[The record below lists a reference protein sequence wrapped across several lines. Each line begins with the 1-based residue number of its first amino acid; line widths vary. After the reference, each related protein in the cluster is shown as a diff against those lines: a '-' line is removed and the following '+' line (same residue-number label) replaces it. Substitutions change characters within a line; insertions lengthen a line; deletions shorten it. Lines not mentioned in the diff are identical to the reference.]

1 MSRKENLSKAK
12 EIYENVMK
20 EISSDKN
27 KWKEFLEFS
36 SKFYKYSFT
45 ENLLMF
51 GQDKDITMCAT
62 LEEWNSIGRWIKP
75 HSTSLKILRD
85 TDNDML
91 LDYVFDV
98 KDTYARRDI
107 PNAYTDQKLQIF
119 KWKATEQEAIQ
130 ILKDYLHYEDVEK
143 LENIVEQYIAK
154 ELDNSELLLNLSDE
168 EEMQV
173 LKPEF
178 LEILAKSTTYQVASR
193 CGIKISDTN
202 ELFTDYEA
210 MANPIAINILGNCV
224 SHCSSE
230 LLKIIEYKI
239 KQIKKEELKYGT
251 RQIWN
256 NNQEKSKRIV
266 PNEVQRTNNTSNIDG
281 EIRGEGTRNFETERD
296 NRETSEGTKSS
307 TKNERVYSDGEI
319 QSNDRE
325 SSRGTITANA
335 GGENLKEN
343 QGVEQETTPFS
354 MPKKEVSEELITKI
368 LSEGGNTQGSLDNI
382 KNILSDDTLTIKE
395 QIPLIKNEYA
405 NSGAGVPQKYSWMGK
420 PKGLE
425 ITDFTTSATIVLT
438 WADVVKRTKN
448 ILGLTNEQLG
458 FETLFNLSYQQND
471 IVEREDN
478 SKYDFINDLIG
489 KKIFLEDR
497 EYQVSKLKL
506 DTKEI
511 ELYDQSIK
519 GWYPVLRVM
528 NLDEFVLE
536 YTNSNAE
543 KQAEDETIEN
553 RINYKIDS
561 NEPETR
567 NLVKRTN
574 YNINAIKL
582 LKKIEKENRLATA
595 EEQTQLAKYTGWGGL
610 SKVFSDENE
619 NWEEQ
624 QNELKDI
631 LTEEEF
637 ENAKG
642 STLNAFYTTPTI
654 INNMYLGL
662 LRLGFKGGNILEP
675 SARNRKFYR
684 KSTKRIS

>member
-1 MSRKENLSKAK
+1 MGRKENLNKAK
-12 EIYENVMK
+12 EIYENIMQ

-51 GQDKDITMCAT
+51 GQNKDVTMCAT

-85 TDNDML
+85 TDNDVQ

-119 KWKATEQEAIQ
+119 KWKATEQEVVQ
-130 ILKDYLHYEDVEK
+130 ILKNYLNYEDVET
-143 LENIVEQYIAK
+143 LENIVIKYIAT

-178 LEILAKSTTYQVASR
+178 LEILAKSTTYQVANR
-193 CGIKISDTN
+193 CGIKLSDTKD
-202 ELFTDYEA
+202 LFTDYEA

-224 SHCSSE
+224 SHFSSE

-256 NNQEKSKRIV
+256 NNQEESKRTIS
-266 PNEVQRTNNTSNIDG
+266 NEVQRTNDTNNIDG
-281 EIRGEGTRNFETERD
+281 EIRGERTRNFETERD
-296 NRETSEGTKSS
+296 NRATSERTKSS
-307 TKNERVYSDGEI
+307 TKNERVYSDGKI
-319 QSNDRE
+319 QSDDRE
-325 SSRGTITANA
+325 SSRGIITANA
-335 GGENLKEN
+335 GGENLKDNE
-343 QGVEQETTPFS
+343 GVEQKTTPFS
-354 MPKKEVSEELITKI
+354 MPINTVPEELITKI
-368 LSEGGNTQGSLDNI
+368 LSNGGNTEGSLDNI
-382 KNILSDDTLTIKE
+382 KNILSDDTLDIKE
-395 QIPLIKNEYA
+395 QIPLIKNEYN
-405 NSGAGVPQKYSWMGK
+405 NSGEGVPKEYSWIGK

-425 ITDFTTSATIVLT
+425 ITDLKTNATVVLT
-438 WADVVKRTKN
+438 WADVVKRTKS
-448 ILGLTNEQLG
+448 ILGLSNEQLG
-458 FETLFNLSYQQND
+458 FETLFNLSYKQND
-471 IVEREDN
+471 IVEKEDN
-478 SKYDFINDLIG
+478 SKYDFVKDLIG

-497 EYQVSKLKL
+497 EYQVSKLNIES
-506 DTKEI
+506 KEI

-519 GWYPVLRVM
+519 GWYPIFRSM
-528 NLDEFVLE
+528 NLDEFVLQ

-543 KQAEDETIEN
+543 KQVEDEVIEN
-553 RINYKIDS
+553 KINYKVDS
-561 NEPETR
+561 NEPEKR
-567 NLVKRTN
+567 NLVQRAN
-574 YNINAIKL
+574 DNINAIKL
-582 LKKIEKENRLATA
+582 LNQIESENRLATA
-595 EEQTQLAKYTGWGGL
+595 EEQQELAKFTGWGGL
-610 SKVFSDENE
+610 SKVFSNNKE
-619 NWEEQ
+619 WEEQ
-624 QNELKDI
+624 QSELKAL

-637 ENAKG
+637 EDAKG
-642 STLNAFYTTPTI
+642 STLNAFYTNSMI

-662 LRLGFKGGNILEP
+662 LRLGFRGGNILEP
-675 SARNRKFYR
+675 SARNR
-684 KSTKRIS
+684 

>member
-1 MSRKENLSKAK
+1 MGRKENLNKAK
-12 EIYENVMK
+12 EIYENIMQ

-51 GQDKDITMCAT
+51 GQDKDVTMCAT

-85 TDNDML
+85 TDNDVQ

-119 KWKATEQEAIQ
+119 KWKATEQEVIQ
-130 ILKDYLHYEDVEK
+130 ILKNYLNYEDVET
-143 LENIVEQYIAK
+143 LENIVIKYIAT

-178 LEILAKSTTYQVASR
+178 LEILAKSTTYQVANR
-193 CGIKISDTN
+193 CGIKLSDTKD
-202 ELFTDYEA
+202 LFTDYEA

-224 SHCSSE
+224 SHFSSE

-256 NNQEKSKRIV
+256 NNQEESKRTIS
-266 PNEVQRTNNTSNIDG
+266 NEVQRTNDTSNIDG
-281 EIRGEGTRNFETERD
+281 EIRGERTRNFETERD
-296 NRETSEGTKSS
+296 NRATSERTKSS
-307 TKNERVYSDGEI
+307 TKNERVYSDGKI
-319 QSNDRE
+319 QSDDRK
-325 SSRGTITANA
+325 SSRGIITANA
-335 GGENLKEN
+335 GGENLKDNE
-343 QGVEQETTPFS
+343 GVEQKTTPFS
-354 MPKKEVSEELITKI
+354 MPINTVPEELITKI
-368 LSEGGNTQGSLDNI
+368 LSNGGNTEGSLDNI
-382 KNILSDDTLTIKE
+382 KNILSDDTLDIKE
-395 QIPLIKNEYA
+395 QIPLIKNEYN
-405 NSGAGVPQKYSWMGK
+405 NSGEGVPKEYSWIGK

-425 ITDFTTSATIVLT
+425 ITDLKTNATVVLT
-438 WADVVKRTKN
+438 WADVVKRTKS

-458 FETLFNLSYQQND
+458 FETLFNLAYKQDD
-471 IVEREDN
+471 IVEKEDN
-478 SKYDFINDLIG
+478 SKYDFVKDLIG

-497 EYQVSKLKL
+497 EYQVSKLNIES
-506 DTKEI
+506 KEI

-519 GWYPVLRVM
+519 GWYPIFRSM
-528 NLDEFVLE
+528 NLDEFVLQ

-543 KQAEDETIEN
+543 KQVEDEVIEN
-553 RINYKIDS
+553 KINYKVDS
-561 NEPETR
+561 NEPEKR
-567 NLVKRTN
+567 NLVQRAN
-574 YNINAIKL
+574 DNINAIKL
-582 LKKIEKENRLATA
+582 LNQIESENRLATA
-595 EEQTQLAKYTGWGGL
+595 EEQQELAKFTGWGGL
-610 SKVFSDENE
+610 SKVFSNNKE
-619 NWEEQ
+619 WEEQ
-624 QNELKDI
+624 QSELKAL

-637 ENAKG
+637 EDAKG
-642 STLNAFYTTPTI
+642 STLNAFYTNSMI

-662 LRLGFKGGNILEP
+662 LRLGFRGGNILEP
-675 SARNRKFYR
+675 SARNR
-684 KSTKRIS
+684 

>member
-1 MSRKENLSKAK
+1 MGRKENLNKAK
-12 EIYENVMK
+12 EIYENIMQ

-51 GQDKDITMCAT
+51 GQNKDVTMCAT

-85 TDNDML
+85 TDNDVQ

-119 KWKATEQEAIQ
+119 KWKATEQEVIQ
-130 ILKDYLHYEDVEK
+130 ILKNYLNYEDVET
-143 LENIVEQYIAK
+143 LENIVIKYIAT

-178 LEILAKSTTYQVASR
+178 LEILAKSTTYQVANR
-193 CGIKISDTN
+193 CGIKLSDTKD
-202 ELFTDYEA
+202 LFTDYEA

-256 NNQEKSKRIV
+256 NNQEESKRTIS
-266 PNEVQRTNNTSNIDG
+266 NEVQRTNDTNNIDG
-281 EIRGEGTRNFETERD
+281 EIRGERTRNFETERD
-296 NRETSEGTKSS
+296 NRATSERTKSS
-307 TKNERVYSDGEI
+307 TKDERVYSDGKI
-319 QSNDRE
+319 QSDDRK
-325 SSRGTITANA
+325 SSRGIITANA
-335 GGENLKEN
+335 GGENLKDNE
-343 QGVEQETTPFS
+343 GVEQKTTPFS
-354 MPKKEVSEELITKI
+354 MPINTVPEELITKI
-368 LSEGGNTQGSLDNI
+368 LSNGGNTEGSLDNI
-382 KNILSDDTLTIKE
+382 KNILSDDTLDIKE
-395 QIPLIKNEYA
+395 QIPLIKNEYN
-405 NSGAGVPQKYSWMGK
+405 NSGEGVPKEYSWIGK

-425 ITDFTTSATIVLT
+425 ITDLKTNATVVLT
-438 WADVVKRTKN
+438 WADVVKRTKS
-448 ILGLTNEQLG
+448 ILGLSNEQLG
-458 FETLFNLSYQQND
+458 FETLFNLSYKQND
-471 IVEREDN
+471 IVEKEDN
-478 SKYDFINDLIG
+478 SKYDFVKDLIG

-497 EYQVSKLKL
+497 EYQVSKLNIES
-506 DTKEI
+506 KEI

-519 GWYPVLRVM
+519 GWYPIFRSM
-528 NLDEFVLE
+528 NLDEFVLQ

-543 KQAEDETIEN
+543 KQIEDEVIEN
-553 RINYKIDS
+553 KINYKVDS
-561 NEPETR
+561 NEPEKR
-567 NLVKRTN
+567 NLVQRAN
-574 YNINAIKL
+574 DNINAIKL
-582 LKKIEKENRLATA
+582 LNQIESENRLATA
-595 EEQTQLAKYTGWGGL
+595 EEQQELAKFTGWGGL
-610 SKVFSDENE
+610 SKVFSNNKE
-619 NWEEQ
+619 WEEQ
-624 QNELKDI
+624 QSELKAL

-637 ENAKG
+637 EDAKG
-642 STLNAFYTTPTI
+642 STLNAFYTNSMI

-662 LRLGFKGGNILEP
+662 LRLGFRGGNILEP
-675 SARNRKFYR
+675 SARNR
-684 KSTKRIS
+684 

>member
-1 MSRKENLSKAK
+1 MGRKENLNKAK
-12 EIYENVMK
+12 EIYENIMQ

-51 GQDKDITMCAT
+51 GQNKDVTMCAT

-85 TDNDML
+85 TDNDVQ

-119 KWKATEQEAIQ
+119 KWKATEQEVVQ
-130 ILKDYLHYEDVEK
+130 ILKNYLNYEDVET
-143 LENIVEQYIAK
+143 LENIVIKYIAT

-178 LEILAKSTTYQVASR
+178 LEILAKSTTYQVANR
-193 CGIKISDTN
+193 CGIKLSDTKD
-202 ELFTDYEA
+202 LFTDYEA

-224 SHCSSE
+224 SHFSSE

-256 NNQEKSKRIV
+256 NNQEESKRTIS
-266 PNEVQRTNNTSNIDG
+266 NEVQRTNDTSNIDG
-281 EIRGEGTRNFETERD
+281 EIRGERTRNFETERD
-296 NRETSEGTKSS
+296 NRATSERTKSS
-307 TKNERVYSDGEI
+307 TKDERVYSDGKI
-319 QSNDRE
+319 QSDDRK
-325 SSRGTITANA
+325 SSRGIITANP
-335 GGENLKEN
+335 GGENLKDNE
-343 QGVEQETTPFS
+343 GVEQKTTPFS
-354 MPKKEVSEELITKI
+354 MPINTVPEELITKI
-368 LSEGGNTQGSLDNI
+368 LSNGGNTEGSLDNI
-382 KNILSDDTLTIKE
+382 KNILSDDTLDIKE
-395 QIPLIKNEYA
+395 QIPLIKNEYN
-405 NSGAGVPQKYSWMGK
+405 NSGEGVPKEYSWIGK

-425 ITDFTTSATIVLT
+425 ITDLKTNATVVLT
-438 WADVVKRTKN
+438 WADVVKRTKS
-448 ILGLTNEQLG
+448 ILGLSNEQLG
-458 FETLFNLSYQQND
+458 FETLFNLSYKQND
-471 IVEREDN
+471 IVEKEDN
-478 SKYDFINDLIG
+478 SKYDFVKDLIG

-497 EYQVSKLKL
+497 EYQVSKLNIES
-506 DTKEI
+506 KEI

-519 GWYPVLRVM
+519 GWYPIFRSM
-528 NLDEFVLE
+528 NLDEFVLQ

-543 KQAEDETIEN
+543 KQVEDEVIEN
-553 RINYKIDS
+553 KINYKVDS
-561 NEPETR
+561 NEPEKR
-567 NLVKRTN
+567 NLVQRAN
-574 YNINAIKL
+574 DNINAIKL
-582 LKKIEKENRLATA
+582 LNQIESENRLATA
-595 EEQTQLAKYTGWGGL
+595 EEQQELAKFTGWGGL
-610 SKVFSDENE
+610 SKVFSNNKE
-619 NWEEQ
+619 WEEQ
-624 QNELKDI
+624 QSELKAL

-637 ENAKG
+637 EDAKG
-642 STLNAFYTTPTI
+642 STLNAFYTNSMI

-662 LRLGFKGGNILEP
+662 LRLGFRGGNILEP
-675 SARNRKFYR
+675 SARNR
-684 KSTKRIS
+684 

>member
-1 MSRKENLSKAK
+1 MGRKENLNKAK
-12 EIYENVMK
+12 EIYENIMQ

-51 GQDKDITMCAT
+51 GQDKDVTMCAT

-85 TDNDML
+85 TDNDVQ

-119 KWKATEQEAIQ
+119 KWKATEQEVIQ
-130 ILKDYLHYEDVEK
+130 ILKNYLNYEDVET
-143 LENIVEQYIAK
+143 LENIVIKYIAT

-178 LEILAKSTTYQVASR
+178 LEILAKSTTYQVANR
-193 CGIKISDTN
+193 CGIKLSDTKD
-202 ELFTDYEA
+202 LFTDYEA

-256 NNQEKSKRIV
+256 NNQEESKRTIS
-266 PNEVQRTNNTSNIDG
+266 NEVQRTNDTSNIDG
-281 EIRGEGTRNFETERD
+281 EIRGERTRNFETERD
-296 NRETSEGTKSS
+296 NRATSERTKSS
-307 TKNERVYSDGEI
+307 TKDERVYSDGKI
-319 QSNDRE
+319 QSDDRK
-325 SSRGTITANA
+325 SSRGIITANA
-335 GGENLKEN
+335 GGENLKDNE
-343 QGVEQETTPFS
+343 GVEQKTTPFS
-354 MPKKEVSEELITKI
+354 MPINTVPEELITKI
-368 LSEGGNTQGSLDNI
+368 LSNGGNTEGSLDNI
-382 KNILSDDTLTIKE
+382 KNILSDDTLDIKE
-395 QIPLIKNEYA
+395 QIPLIKNEYN
-405 NSGAGVPQKYSWMGK
+405 NSGEGVPKEYSWIGK

-425 ITDFTTSATIVLT
+425 ITDLKTNATVVLT
-438 WADVVKRTKN
+438 WADVVKRTKS

-458 FETLFNLSYQQND
+458 FETLFNLSYKQND
-471 IVEREDN
+471 IVEKEDN
-478 SKYDFINDLIG
+478 SKYDFVKDLIG

-497 EYQVSKLKL
+497 EYQVSKLNIES
-506 DTKEI
+506 KEI

-519 GWYPVLRVM
+519 GWYPIFRSM
-528 NLDEFVLE
+528 NLDEFVLQ

-543 KQAEDETIEN
+543 KQVEDEVIEN
-553 RINYKIDS
+553 KINYKVDS
-561 NEPETR
+561 NEPEKR
-567 NLVKRTN
+567 NLVQRAN
-574 YNINAIKL
+574 DNINAIKL
-582 LKKIEKENRLATA
+582 LNQIESENRLATA
-595 EEQTQLAKYTGWGGL
+595 EEQQELAKFTGWGGL
-610 SKVFSDENE
+610 SKVFSNNKE
-619 NWEEQ
+619 WEEQ
-624 QNELKDI
+624 QSELKAL

-637 ENAKG
+637 EDAKG
-642 STLNAFYTTPTI
+642 STLNAFYTNSMI

-662 LRLGFKGGNILEP
+662 LRLGFRGGNILEP
-675 SARNRKFYR
+675 SARNR
-684 KSTKRIS
+684 

>member
-1 MSRKENLSKAK
+1 MGRKENLNKAK
-12 EIYENVMK
+12 EIYENIMQ

-51 GQDKDITMCAT
+51 GQNKDVTMCAT

-75 HSTSLKILRD
+75 HSTSLKILKD
-85 TDNDML
+85 TDNDVQ

-119 KWKATEQEAIQ
+119 KWKATEQEVIQ
-130 ILKDYLHYEDVEK
+130 ILKNYLNYEDVET
-143 LENIVEQYIAK
+143 LENIVIKYIAT

-178 LEILAKSTTYQVASR
+178 LEILAKSTTYQVANR
-193 CGIKISDTN
+193 CGIKLSDTKD
-202 ELFTDYEA
+202 LFTDYEA

-224 SHCSSE
+224 SHFSSE

-256 NNQEKSKRIV
+256 NNQEESKRTIS
-266 PNEVQRTNNTSNIDG
+266 NEVQRTNDTNNIDG
-281 EIRGEGTRNFETERD
+281 EIRGERTRNFETERD
-296 NRETSEGTKSS
+296 NRATSERTKSS
-307 TKNERVYSDGEI
+307 TKNERVYSNGKI
-319 QSNDRE
+319 QSDDRK
-325 SSRGTITANA
+325 SSRGIITANA
-335 GGENLKEN
+335 GGENLKDNE
-343 QGVEQETTPFS
+343 GVEQKTTPFS
-354 MPKKEVSEELITKI
+354 MPINTVPEELITKI
-368 LSEGGNTQGSLDNI
+368 LSNGGNTEGSLDNI
-382 KNILSDDTLTIKE
+382 KNILSDDTLDIKE
-395 QIPLIKNEYA
+395 QIPLIKNEYN
-405 NSGAGVPQKYSWMGK
+405 NSGEGVPKEYSWIGK

-425 ITDFTTSATIVLT
+425 ITDLKTNATVVLT
-438 WADVVKRTKN
+438 WADVVKRTKS

-458 FETLFNLSYQQND
+458 FETLFNLAYKQND
-471 IVEREDN
+471 IVEKEDN
-478 SKYDFINDLIG
+478 SKYDFVKDLIG

-497 EYQVSKLKL
+497 EYQVSKLNL
-506 DTKEI
+506 ESKEI

-519 GWYPVLRVM
+519 GWYPIFRSM
-528 NLDEFVLE
+528 NLDEFVLQ

-543 KQAEDETIEN
+543 KQIEDEVIEN
-553 RINYKIDS
+553 KINYKVDS
-561 NEPETR
+561 NEPEKR
-567 NLVKRTN
+567 NLVQRAN
-574 YNINAIKL
+574 DNINAIKL
-582 LKKIEKENRLATA
+582 LNQIESENRLATA
-595 EEQTQLAKYTGWGGL
+595 EEQQELAKFTGWGGL
-610 SKVFSDENE
+610 SKVFSNNKE
-619 NWEEQ
+619 WEEQ
-624 QNELKDI
+624 QSELKVL

-637 ENAKG
+637 EDAKG
-642 STLNAFYTTPTI
+642 STLNAFYTNSMI

-662 LRLGFKGGNILEP
+662 LRLGFRGGNILEP
-675 SARNRKFYR
+675 SARNR
-684 KSTKRIS
+684 

>member
-1 MSRKENLSKAK
+1 MGRKENLNKAK
-12 EIYENVMK
+12 EIYENIMQ

-51 GQDKDITMCAT
+51 GQNKDVTMCAT

-85 TDNDML
+85 TDNDVQ

-119 KWKATEQEAIQ
+119 KWKETEQEVVQ
-130 ILKDYLHYEDVEK
+130 ILKNYLNYEDVET
-143 LENIVEQYIAK
+143 LENIVIKYIAT

-178 LEILAKSTTYQVASR
+178 LEILAKSTTYQVANR
-193 CGIKISDTN
+193 CGIKLSDTKD
-202 ELFTDYEA
+202 LFTDYEA

-224 SHCSSE
+224 SHFSSE

-256 NNQEKSKRIV
+256 NNQEESKRTIS
-266 PNEVQRTNNTSNIDG
+266 NEVQRTNDTSNIDG
-281 EIRGEGTRNFETERD
+281 EIRGERTRNFETERD
-296 NRETSEGTKSS
+296 NRATSERTKSS
-307 TKNERVYSDGEI
+307 TKDERVYSDGKI
-319 QSNDRE
+319 QSDDRK
-325 SSRGTITANA
+325 SSRGIITANA
-335 GGENLKEN
+335 GGENLKDNE
-343 QGVEQETTPFS
+343 GVEQKTTPFS
-354 MPKKEVSEELITKI
+354 MPINTVPEELITKI
-368 LSEGGNTQGSLDNI
+368 LSNGGNTEGSLDNI
-382 KNILSDDTLTIKE
+382 KNILSDDTLDIKE
-395 QIPLIKNEYA
+395 QIPLIKNEYN
-405 NSGAGVPQKYSWMGK
+405 NSGEGVPKEYSWIGK

-425 ITDFTTSATIVLT
+425 ITDLKTNATVVLT
-438 WADVVKRTKN
+438 WADVVKRTKS
-448 ILGLTNEQLG
+448 ILGLSNEQLG
-458 FETLFNLSYQQND
+458 FETLFNLSYKQND
-471 IVEREDN
+471 IVEKEDN
-478 SKYDFINDLIG
+478 SKYDFVKDLIG

-497 EYQVSKLKL
+497 EYQVSKLNIES
-506 DTKEI
+506 KEI

-519 GWYPVLRVM
+519 GWYPIFRSM
-528 NLDEFVLE
+528 NLDEFVLQ

-543 KQAEDETIEN
+543 KQIEDEVIEN
-553 RINYKIDS
+553 KINYKVDS
-561 NEPETR
+561 NEPEKR
-567 NLVKRTN
+567 NLVQRTN
-574 YNINAIKL
+574 DNINAIKL
-582 LKKIEKENRLATA
+582 LNQIESENRLATA
-595 EEQTQLAKYTGWGGL
+595 EEQQELAKFTGWGGL
-610 SKVFSDENE
+610 SKVFSNNKE
-619 NWEEQ
+619 WEEQ
-624 QNELKDI
+624 QSELKAL

-637 ENAKG
+637 EDAKG
-642 STLNAFYTTPTI
+642 STLNAFYTNSMI

-662 LRLGFKGGNILEP
+662 LRLGFRGGNILEP
-675 SARNRKFYR
+675 SARNR
-684 KSTKRIS
+684 

>member
-1 MSRKENLSKAK
+1 MGRKENLNKAK
-12 EIYENVMK
+12 EIYENIMQ

-51 GQDKDITMCAT
+51 GQDKDVTMCAT

-85 TDNDML
+85 TDNDVQ

-119 KWKATEQEAIQ
+119 KWKATEQEVIQ
-130 ILKDYLHYEDVEK
+130 ILKNYLNYEDVET
-143 LENIVEQYIAK
+143 LENIVIKYIAT

-178 LEILAKSTTYQVASR
+178 LEILAKSTTYQVANR
-193 CGIKISDTN
+193 CGIKLSDTKD
-202 ELFTDYEA
+202 LFTDYEA

-256 NNQEKSKRIV
+256 NNQEESKRTIS
-266 PNEVQRTNNTSNIDG
+266 NEVQRTNDTSNIDG
-281 EIRGEGTRNFETERD
+281 EIRGERTRNFETERD
-296 NRETSEGTKSS
+296 NRATSERTKSS
-307 TKNERVYSDGEI
+307 TKNERVYSDGKI
-319 QSNDRE
+319 QSDDRK
-325 SSRGTITANA
+325 SSRGIITANA
-335 GGENLKEN
+335 GGENLKDNE
-343 QGVEQETTPFS
+343 GVEQKTTPFS
-354 MPKKEVSEELITKI
+354 MPINTVPEELITKI
-368 LSEGGNTQGSLDNI
+368 LSNGGNTEGSLDNI
-382 KNILSDDTLTIKE
+382 KNILSDDTLDIKE
-395 QIPLIKNEYA
+395 QIPLIKNEYN
-405 NSGAGVPQKYSWMGK
+405 NSGEGVPKEYSWIGK

-425 ITDFTTSATIVLT
+425 ITDLKTNATVVLT
-438 WADVVKRTKN
+438 WADVVKRTKS
-448 ILGLTNEQLG
+448 ILGLSNEQLG
-458 FETLFNLSYQQND
+458 FETLFNLSYKQND
-471 IVEREDN
+471 IVEKEDN
-478 SKYDFINDLIG
+478 SKYDFVKDLIG

-497 EYQVSKLKL
+497 EYQVSKLNIES
-506 DTKEI
+506 KEI

-519 GWYPVLRVM
+519 GWYPIFRSM
-528 NLDEFVLE
+528 NLDEFVLQ

-543 KQAEDETIEN
+543 KQIEDEVIEN
-553 RINYKIDS
+553 KINYKVDS
-561 NEPETR
+561 NEPEKR
-567 NLVKRTN
+567 NLVQRAN
-574 YNINAIKL
+574 DNINAIKL
-582 LKKIEKENRLATA
+582 LNQIESENRLATA
-595 EEQTQLAKYTGWGGL
+595 EEQQELAKFTGWGGL
-610 SKVFSDENE
+610 SKVFSNNKE
-619 NWEEQ
+619 WEEQ
-624 QNELKDI
+624 QSELKAL

-637 ENAKG
+637 EDAKG
-642 STLNAFYTTPTI
+642 STLNAFYTNSMI

-662 LRLGFKGGNILEP
+662 LRLGFRGGNILEP
-675 SARNRKFYR
+675 SARNR
-684 KSTKRIS
+684 

>member
-1 MSRKENLSKAK
+1 MGRKENLNKAK
-12 EIYENVMK
+12 EIYENIMQ

-51 GQDKDITMCAT
+51 GQNKDVTMCAT

-85 TDNDML
+85 TDNDVQ

-119 KWKATEQEAIQ
+119 KWKATEQEVVQ
-130 ILKDYLHYEDVEK
+130 ILKNYLNYEDVET
-143 LENIVEQYIAK
+143 LENIVIKYIAT

-178 LEILAKSTTYQVASR
+178 LEILAKSTTYQVANR
-193 CGIKISDTN
+193 CGIKLSDTKD
-202 ELFTDYEA
+202 LFTDYEA

-224 SHCSSE
+224 SHFSSE

-256 NNQEKSKRIV
+256 NNQEESKRTIS
-266 PNEVQRTNNTSNIDG
+266 NEVQRTNDTSNIDG
-281 EIRGEGTRNFETERD
+281 EIRGERTRNFETERD
-296 NRETSEGTKSS
+296 NRATSERTKSS
-307 TKNERVYSDGEI
+307 TKDERVYSDGKI
-319 QSNDRE
+319 QSDDRK
-325 SSRGTITANA
+325 SSRGIITANA
-335 GGENLKEN
+335 GGENLKDNE
-343 QGVEQETTPFS
+343 GVEQKTTPFS
-354 MPKKEVSEELITKI
+354 MPINTVPEELITKI
-368 LSEGGNTQGSLDNI
+368 LSNGGNTEGSLDNI
-382 KNILSDDTLTIKE
+382 KNILSDDTLDIKE
-395 QIPLIKNEYA
+395 QIPLIKNEYN
-405 NSGAGVPQKYSWMGK
+405 NSGEGVPKEYSWIGK

-425 ITDFTTSATIVLT
+425 ITDLKTNATVVLT
-438 WADVVKRTKN
+438 WADVVKRTKS
-448 ILGLTNEQLG
+448 ILGLSNEQLG
-458 FETLFNLSYQQND
+458 FETLFNLSYKQND
-471 IVEREDN
+471 IVEKEDN
-478 SKYDFINDLIG
+478 LKYDFVKDLIG

-497 EYQVSKLKL
+497 EYQVSKLNIES
-506 DTKEI
+506 KEI

-519 GWYPVLRVM
+519 GWYPIFRSM
-528 NLDEFVLE
+528 NLDEFVLQ

-543 KQAEDETIEN
+543 KQIEDEVIEN
-553 RINYKIDS
+553 KINYKVDS
-561 NEPETR
+561 NEPEKR
-567 NLVKRTN
+567 NLVQRAN
-574 YNINAIKL
+574 DNINAIKL
-582 LKKIEKENRLATA
+582 LNQIESENRLATA
-595 EEQTQLAKYTGWGGL
+595 EEQQELAKFTGWGGL
-610 SKVFSDENE
+610 SKVFSNNKE
-619 NWEEQ
+619 WEEQ
-624 QNELKDI
+624 QSELKAL

-637 ENAKG
+637 EDAKG
-642 STLNAFYTTPTI
+642 STLNAFYTNSMI

-662 LRLGFKGGNILEP
+662 LRLGFRGGNILEP
-675 SARNRKFYR
+675 SARNR
-684 KSTKRIS
+684 

>member
-1 MSRKENLSKAK
+1 MGRKENLNKAK
-12 EIYENVMK
+12 EIYENIMQ

-51 GQDKDITMCAT
+51 GQNKDVTMCAT

-85 TDNDML
+85 TDNDVQ

-119 KWKATEQEAIQ
+119 KWKATEQEVVQ
-130 ILKDYLHYEDVEK
+130 ILKNYLNYEDVET
-143 LENIVEQYIAK
+143 LENIVIKYIAT

-178 LEILAKSTTYQVASR
+178 LEILAKSTTYQVANR
-193 CGIKISDTN
+193 CGIKLSDTKD
-202 ELFTDYEA
+202 LFTDYEA

-224 SHCSSE
+224 SHFSSE

-256 NNQEKSKRIV
+256 NNQEESKRTIS
-266 PNEVQRTNNTSNIDG
+266 NEVQRTNDTNNIDG
-281 EIRGEGTRNFETERD
+281 EIRGERTRNFETERD
-296 NRETSEGTKSS
+296 NRATSERTKSS
-307 TKNERVYSDGEI
+307 TKNERVYSDGKI
-319 QSNDRE
+319 QSDDRE
-325 SSRGTITANA
+325 SSRGIITANA
-335 GGENLKEN
+335 GGENLKDNE
-343 QGVEQETTPFS
+343 GVEQKTTPFS
-354 MPKKEVSEELITKI
+354 MPINTVLEELITKI
-368 LSEGGNTQGSLDNI
+368 LSNGGNTEGSLDNI
-382 KNILSDDTLTIKE
+382 KNILSDDTLDIKE
-395 QIPLIKNEYA
+395 QIPLIKNEYN
-405 NSGAGVPQKYSWMGK
+405 NSGEGVPKEYSWIGK

-425 ITDFTTSATIVLT
+425 ITDLKTNATVVLT
-438 WADVVKRTKN
+438 WADVVKRTKS

-458 FETLFNLSYQQND
+458 FETLFNLAYKQDD
-471 IVEREDN
+471 IVEKEDN
-478 SKYDFINDLIG
+478 SKYDFVKDLIG

-497 EYQVSKLKL
+497 EYQVSKLDL
-506 DTKEI
+506 ESKEI

-519 GWYPVLRVM
+519 GWYPIFRSM
-528 NLDEFVLE
+528 NLDEFVLQ

-543 KQAEDETIEN
+543 KQVEDEVIEN
-553 RINYKIDS
+553 KINYKVDS
-561 NEPETR
+561 NEPEKR
-567 NLVKRTN
+567 NLVQRAN
-574 YNINAIKL
+574 DNINAIKL
-582 LKKIEKENRLATA
+582 LNQIESENRLATA
-595 EEQTQLAKYTGWGGL
+595 EEQQELAKFTGWGGL
-610 SKVFSDENE
+610 SKVFSNNKE
-619 NWEEQ
+619 WEEQ
-624 QNELKDI
+624 QSELKEL

-637 ENAKG
+637 EDAKG
-642 STLNAFYTTPTI
+642 STLNAFYTNSMI

-662 LRLGFKGGNILEP
+662 LRLGFRGGNILEP
-675 SARNRKFYR
+675 SARNR
-684 KSTKRIS
+684 

>member
-1 MSRKENLSKAK
+1 MGRKENLNKAK
-12 EIYENVMK
+12 EIYENIMQ

-51 GQDKDITMCAT
+51 GQNKDVTMCAT

-85 TDNDML
+85 TDNDVQ

-119 KWKATEQEAIQ
+119 KWKATEQEVIQ
-130 ILKDYLHYEDVEK
+130 ILKNYLNYEDVET
-143 LENIVEQYIAK
+143 LENIVIKYIAT

-178 LEILAKSTTYQVASR
+178 LEILAKSTTYQVANR
-193 CGIKISDTN
+193 CGIKLSDTKD
-202 ELFTDYEA
+202 LFTDYEA

-256 NNQEKSKRIV
+256 NNQEESKRTIS
-266 PNEVQRTNNTSNIDG
+266 NEVQRTNDTSNIDG
-281 EIRGEGTRNFETERD
+281 EIRGERTRNFETERD
-296 NRETSEGTKSS
+296 NRATSERTKSS
-307 TKNERVYSDGEI
+307 TKNERVYSDGKI
-319 QSNDRE
+319 QSDDRE
-325 SSRGTITANA
+325 SSRGIITANA
-335 GGENLKEN
+335 GGENLKDNE
-343 QGVEQETTPFS
+343 GVEQKTTPFS
-354 MPKKEVSEELITKI
+354 MPINTVPEELITKI
-368 LSEGGNTQGSLDNI
+368 LSNGGNTEGSLDNI
-382 KNILSDDTLTIKE
+382 KNILSDDTLDIKE
-395 QIPLIKNEYA
+395 QIPLIKNEYN
-405 NSGAGVPQKYSWMGK
+405 NSGEGVPKEYSWIGK

-425 ITDFTTSATIVLT
+425 ITDLKTNATVVLT
-438 WADVVKRTKN
+438 WADVVKRTKS

-458 FETLFNLSYQQND
+458 FETLFNLAYKQDD
-471 IVEREDN
+471 IVEKEDN
-478 SKYDFINDLIG
+478 SKYDFVKDLIG

-497 EYQVSKLKL
+497 EYQVSKLDL
-506 DTKEI
+506 ESKEI

-519 GWYPVLRVM
+519 GWYPIFRSM
-528 NLDEFVLE
+528 NLDEFVLQ

-543 KQAEDETIEN
+543 KQVEDEVIEN
-553 RINYKIDS
+553 KINYKVDS
-561 NEPETR
+561 NEPEKR
-567 NLVKRTN
+567 NLVQRAN
-574 YNINAIKL
+574 DNINAIKL
-582 LKKIEKENRLATA
+582 LNQIESENRLATA
-595 EEQTQLAKYTGWGGL
+595 EEQQELAKFTGWGGL
-610 SKVFSDENE
+610 SKVFSNNKE
-619 NWEEQ
+619 WEEQ
-624 QNELKDI
+624 QSELKAL

-637 ENAKG
+637 EDAKG
-642 STLNAFYTTPTI
+642 STLNAFYTNSMI

-662 LRLGFKGGNILEP
+662 LRLGFRGGNILEP
-675 SARNRKFYR
+675 SARNR
-684 KSTKRIS
+684 

>member
-1 MSRKENLSKAK
+1 MGRKENLNKAK
-12 EIYENVMK
+12 EIYENIMQ

-51 GQDKDITMCAT
+51 GQDKDVTMCAT

-85 TDNDML
+85 TDNDVQ

-107 PNAYTDQKLQIF
+107 PNAYTDQKLLIF
-119 KWKATEQEAIQ
+119 KWKATEQEVVQ
-130 ILKDYLHYEDVEK
+130 ILKNYLNYEDVET
-143 LENIVEQYIAK
+143 LENIVIKYIAT

-178 LEILAKSTTYQVASR
+178 LEILAKSTTYQVANR
-193 CGIKISDTN
+193 CGIKLSDTKD
-202 ELFTDYEA
+202 LFTDYEA

-224 SHCSSE
+224 SHFSSE

-256 NNQEKSKRIV
+256 NNQEESKRTIS
-266 PNEVQRTNNTSNIDG
+266 NEVQRTNDTSNIDG
-281 EIRGEGTRNFETERD
+281 EIRGERTRNFETERD
-296 NRETSEGTKSS
+296 NRATSERTKSS
-307 TKNERVYSDGEI
+307 TKDERVYSDGKI
-319 QSNDRE
+319 QSDDRK
-325 SSRGTITANA
+325 SSRGIITANA
-335 GGENLKEN
+335 GGENLKDNE
-343 QGVEQETTPFS
+343 GVEQKTTPFS
-354 MPKKEVSEELITKI
+354 MPINTVPEELITKI
-368 LSEGGNTQGSLDNI
+368 LSNGGNTEGSLDNI
-382 KNILSDDTLTIKE
+382 KNILSDDTLDIKE
-395 QIPLIKNEYA
+395 QIPLIKNEYN
-405 NSGAGVPQKYSWMGK
+405 NSGEGVPKEYSWIGK

-425 ITDFTTSATIVLT
+425 ITDLKTNATVVLT
-438 WADVVKRTKN
+438 WADVVKRTKS

-458 FETLFNLSYQQND
+458 FETLFNLSYKQND
-471 IVEREDN
+471 IVEKEDN
-478 SKYDFINDLIG
+478 SKYDFVKDLIG

-497 EYQVSKLKL
+497 EYQVSKLNIES
-506 DTKEI
+506 KEI

-519 GWYPVLRVM
+519 GWYPIFRSM
-528 NLDEFVLE
+528 NLDEFVLQ

-543 KQAEDETIEN
+543 KQIEDEVIEN
-553 RINYKIDS
+553 KINYKVDS
-561 NEPETR
+561 NEPEKR
-567 NLVKRTN
+567 NLVQRAN
-574 YNINAIKL
+574 DNINAIKL
-582 LKKIEKENRLATA
+582 LNQIESENRLATA
-595 EEQTQLAKYTGWGGL
+595 EEQQELAKFTGWGGL
-610 SKVFSDENE
+610 SKVFSNNKE
-619 NWEEQ
+619 WEEQ
-624 QNELKDI
+624 QSELKAL

-637 ENAKG
+637 EDAKG
-642 STLNAFYTTPTI
+642 STLNAFYTNSMI

-662 LRLGFKGGNILEP
+662 LRLGFRGGNILEP
-675 SARNRKFYR
+675 SARNR
-684 KSTKRIS
+684 

>member
-1 MSRKENLSKAK
+1 MGRKENLNKAK
-12 EIYENVMK
+12 EIYENIMQ

-51 GQDKDITMCAT
+51 GQNKDVTMCAT

-85 TDNDML
+85 TDNDVQ

-119 KWKATEQEAIQ
+119 KWKATEQEVIQ
-130 ILKDYLHYEDVEK
+130 ILKNYLNYEDVET
-143 LENIVEQYIAK
+143 LENIVIKYIAT

-178 LEILAKSTTYQVASR
+178 LEILAKSTTYQVANR
-193 CGIKISDTN
+193 CGIKLSDTKD
-202 ELFTDYEA
+202 LFTDYEA

-256 NNQEKSKRIV
+256 NNQEESKRTIS
-266 PNEVQRTNNTSNIDG
+266 NEVQRTNDTNNIDG
-281 EIRGEGTRNFETERD
+281 EIRGERTRNFETERD
-296 NRETSEGTKSS
+296 NRATSERTKSS
-307 TKNERVYSDGEI
+307 TKNERVYSDGKI
-319 QSNDRE
+319 QSDDRE
-325 SSRGTITANA
+325 SSRGIITANA
-335 GGENLKEN
+335 GGENLKDNE
-343 QGVEQETTPFS
+343 GVEQKTTPFS
-354 MPKKEVSEELITKI
+354 MPINTVPEELITKI
-368 LSEGGNTQGSLDNI
+368 LSNGGNTEGSLDNI
-382 KNILSDDTLTIKE
+382 KNILSDDTLDIKE
-395 QIPLIKNEYA
+395 QIPLIKNEYN
-405 NSGAGVPQKYSWMGK
+405 NSGEGVPKEYSWIGK

-425 ITDFTTSATIVLT
+425 ITDLKTNATVVLT
-438 WADVVKRTKN
+438 WADVVKRTKS

-458 FETLFNLSYQQND
+458 FETLFNLAYKQDD
-471 IVEREDN
+471 IVEKEDN
-478 SKYDFINDLIG
+478 SKYDFVKDLIG

-497 EYQVSKLKL
+497 EYQVSKLDL
-506 DTKEI
+506 ESKEI

-519 GWYPVLRVM
+519 GWYPIFRSM
-528 NLDEFVLE
+528 NLDEFVLQ

-543 KQAEDETIEN
+543 KQVEDEVIEN
-553 RINYKIDS
+553 KINYKVDS
-561 NEPETR
+561 NEPEKR
-567 NLVKRTN
+567 NLVQRAN
-574 YNINAIKL
+574 DNINAIKL
-582 LKKIEKENRLATA
+582 LNQIESENRLATA
-595 EEQTQLAKYTGWGGL
+595 EEQQELAKFTGWGGL
-610 SKVFSDENE
+610 SKVFSNNKE
-619 NWEEQ
+619 WEEQ
-624 QNELKDI
+624 QSELKAL

-637 ENAKG
+637 EDAKG
-642 STLNAFYTTPTI
+642 STLNAFYTNSMI

-662 LRLGFKGGNILEP
+662 LRLGFRGGNILEP
-675 SARNRKFYR
+675 SARNR
-684 KSTKRIS
+684 

>member
-1 MSRKENLSKAK
+1 MGRKENLNKAK
-12 EIYENVMK
+12 EIYENIMQ

-36 SKFYKYSFT
+36 SKFCKYSFT

-51 GQDKDITMCAT
+51 GQDKDVTMCAT

-85 TDNDML
+85 TDNDVQ

-119 KWKATEQEAIQ
+119 KWKATEQEVIQ
-130 ILKDYLHYEDVEK
+130 ILKNYLNYEDVET
-143 LENIVEQYIAK
+143 LENIVIKYIAT

-178 LEILAKSTTYQVASR
+178 LEILAKSTTYQVANR
-193 CGIKISDTN
+193 CGIKLSDTKD
-202 ELFTDYEA
+202 LFTDYEA

-256 NNQEKSKRIV
+256 NNQEESKRTIS
-266 PNEVQRTNNTSNIDG
+266 NEVQRTNDTNNIDG
-281 EIRGEGTRNFETERD
+281 EIRGERTRNFETERD
-296 NRETSEGTKSS
+296 NRATSERTKSS
-307 TKNERVYSDGEI
+307 TKNERVYSDGKI
-319 QSNDRE
+319 QSDDRE
-325 SSRGTITANA
+325 SSRGIITANA
-335 GGENLKEN
+335 GGENLKDNE
-343 QGVEQETTPFS
+343 GVEQKATPLS
-354 MPKKEVSEELITKI
+354 MPINTVSEELITKI
-368 LSEGGNTQGSLDNI
+368 LSNGGNTEGSLDNI
-382 KNILSDDTLTIKE
+382 KNILSDDTLDIKE
-395 QIPLIKNEYA
+395 QIPLIKNEYN
-405 NSGAGVPQKYSWMGK
+405 NSGEGVPKEYSWIGK

-425 ITDFTTSATIVLT
+425 ITDLKTNATVVLT
-438 WADVVKRTKN
+438 WADVVKRTKS

-458 FETLFNLSYQQND
+458 FETLFNLAYKQDD
-471 IVEREDN
+471 IVEKEDN
-478 SKYDFINDLIG
+478 SKYDFVKDLIG

-497 EYQVSKLKL
+497 EYQVSKLDL
-506 DTKEI
+506 ESKEI

-519 GWYPVLRVM
+519 GWYPIFRSM
-528 NLDEFVLE
+528 NLDEFVLQ

-543 KQAEDETIEN
+543 KQVEDEVIEN
-553 RINYKIDS
+553 KINYKVDS
-561 NEPETR
+561 NEPEKR
-567 NLVKRTN
+567 NLVQRAN
-574 YNINAIKL
+574 DNINAIKL
-582 LKKIEKENRLATA
+582 LNQIESENRLATA
-595 EEQTQLAKYTGWGGL
+595 EEQQELAKFTGWGGL
-610 SKVFSDENE
+610 SKVFSNNKE
-619 NWEEQ
+619 WEEQ
-624 QNELKDI
+624 QSELKAL

-637 ENAKG
+637 EDAKG
-642 STLNAFYTTPTI
+642 STLNAFYTNSMI

-662 LRLGFKGGNILEP
+662 LRLGFRGGNILEP
-675 SARNRKFYR
+675 SARNR
-684 KSTKRIS
+684 

>member
-1 MSRKENLSKAK
+1 MGRKENLNKAK
-12 EIYENVMK
+12 EIYENIMQ

-51 GQDKDITMCAT
+51 GQNKDVTMCAT

-85 TDNDML
+85 TDNDVQ

-119 KWKATEQEAIQ
+119 KWKATEQEVIQ
-130 ILKDYLHYEDVEK
+130 ILKNYLNYEDVET
-143 LENIVEQYIAK
+143 LENIVIKYIAT

-178 LEILAKSTTYQVASR
+178 LEILAKSTTYQVANR
-193 CGIKISDTN
+193 CGIKLSDTKD
-202 ELFTDYEA
+202 LFTDYEA

-224 SHCSSE
+224 SHFSSE

-256 NNQEKSKRIV
+256 NNQEESKRTIS
-266 PNEVQRTNNTSNIDG
+266 NEVQRTNDTNNIDG
-281 EIRGEGTRNFETERD
+281 EIRGERTRNFETERD
-296 NRETSEGTKSS
+296 NRATSERTKSS
-307 TKNERVYSDGEI
+307 TKNERVYSDGKI
-319 QSNDRE
+319 QSDDRE
-325 SSRGTITANA
+325 SSRGIITANA
-335 GGENLKEN
+335 GGENLKDNE
-343 QGVEQETTPFS
+343 GVEQKTTPFS
-354 MPKKEVSEELITKI
+354 MPINTVPEELITKI
-368 LSEGGNTQGSLDNI
+368 LSNGGNTEGSLDNI
-382 KNILSDDTLTIKE
+382 KNILSDDTLDIKE
-395 QIPLIKNEYA
+395 QIPLIKNEYN
-405 NSGAGVPQKYSWMGK
+405 NSGEGVPKEYSWIGK

-425 ITDFTTSATIVLT
+425 ITDLKTNATVVLT
-438 WADVVKRTKN
+438 WADVVKRTKS
-448 ILGLTNEQLG
+448 ILGLSNEQLG
-458 FETLFNLSYQQND
+458 FETLFNLAYKQND
-471 IVEREDN
+471 IVEKEDN
-478 SKYDFINDLIG
+478 SKYDFVKDLIG

-497 EYQVSKLKL
+497 EYQVSKLNL
-506 DTKEI
+506 ESKEI

-519 GWYPVLRVM
+519 GWYPIFRSM
-528 NLDEFVLE
+528 NLDEFVLQ

-543 KQAEDETIEN
+543 KQIEDEVIEN
-553 RINYKIDS
+553 KINYKVDS
-561 NEPETR
+561 NEPEKR
-567 NLVKRTN
+567 NLVQRAN
-574 YNINAIKL
+574 DNINAIKL
-582 LKKIEKENRLATA
+582 LNQIESENRLATA
-595 EEQTQLAKYTGWGGL
+595 EEQQELAKFTGWGGL
-610 SKVFSDENE
+610 SKVFSNNKE
-619 NWEEQ
+619 WEEQ
-624 QNELKDI
+624 QSELKAL

-637 ENAKG
+637 EDAKG
-642 STLNAFYTTPTI
+642 STLNAFYTNSMI

-662 LRLGFKGGNILEP
+662 LRLGFRGGNILEP
-675 SARNRKFYR
+675 SARNR
-684 KSTKRIS
+684 

>member
-1 MSRKENLSKAK
+1 MGRKENLNKAK
-12 EIYENVMK
+12 EIYENIMQ

-51 GQDKDITMCAT
+51 GQNKDVTMCAT

-85 TDNDML
+85 TDNDVQ

-119 KWKATEQEAIQ
+119 KWKATEQEVVQ
-130 ILKDYLHYEDVEK
+130 ILKNYLNYEDVET
-143 LENIVEQYIAK
+143 LENIVIKYIAT

-178 LEILAKSTTYQVASR
+178 LEILAKSTTYQVANR
-193 CGIKISDTN
+193 CGIKLSDTKD
-202 ELFTDYEA
+202 LFTDYEA

-224 SHCSSE
+224 SHFSSE

-256 NNQEKSKRIV
+256 NNQEESKRTIS
-266 PNEVQRTNNTSNIDG
+266 NEVQRTNDTNNIDG
-281 EIRGEGTRNFETERD
+281 EIRGERTRNFETERD
-296 NRETSEGTKSS
+296 NRATSERTKSS
-307 TKNERVYSDGEI
+307 TKDERVYSDGKI
-319 QSNDRE
+319 QSDDRK
-325 SSRGTITANA
+325 SSRGIITANA
-335 GGENLKEN
+335 GGENLKDNE
-343 QGVEQETTPFS
+343 GVEQKTTPFS
-354 MPKKEVSEELITKI
+354 MPINTVPEELITKI
-368 LSEGGNTQGSLDNI
+368 LSNGGNTEGSLDNI
-382 KNILSDDTLTIKE
+382 KNILSDDTLDIKE
-395 QIPLIKNEYA
+395 QIPLIKNEYN
-405 NSGAGVPQKYSWMGK
+405 NSGEGVPKEYSWIGK

-425 ITDFTTSATIVLT
+425 ITDLKTNATVVLT
-438 WADVVKRTKN
+438 WADVVKRTKS
-448 ILGLTNEQLG
+448 ILGLSNEQLG
-458 FETLFNLSYQQND
+458 FETLFNLSYKQND
-471 IVEREDN
+471 IVEKEDN
-478 SKYDFINDLIG
+478 SKYDFVKDLIG

-497 EYQVSKLKL
+497 EYQVSKLNIES
-506 DTKEI
+506 KEI

-519 GWYPVLRVM
+519 GWYPIFRSM
-528 NLDEFVLE
+528 NLDEFVLQ

-543 KQAEDETIEN
+543 KQIEDEVIEN
-553 RINYKIDS
+553 KINYKVDS
-561 NEPETR
+561 NEPEKR
-567 NLVKRTN
+567 NLVQRAN
-574 YNINAIKL
+574 DNINAIKL
-582 LKKIEKENRLATA
+582 LNQIESENRLATA
-595 EEQTQLAKYTGWGGL
+595 EEQQELAKFTGWGGL
-610 SKVFSDENE
+610 SKVFSNNKE
-619 NWEEQ
+619 WEEQ
-624 QNELKDI
+624 QSELKAL

-637 ENAKG
+637 EDAKG
-642 STLNAFYTTPTI
+642 STLNAFYTNSMI

-662 LRLGFKGGNILEP
+662 LRLGFRGGNILEP
-675 SARNRKFYR
+675 SARNR
-684 KSTKRIS
+684 

>member
-1 MSRKENLSKAK
+1 MGRKENLNKAK
-12 EIYENVMK
+12 EIYENIMQ

-51 GQDKDITMCAT
+51 GQDKDVTMCAT

-85 TDNDML
+85 TDNDVQ

-119 KWKATEQEAIQ
+119 KWKATEQEVIQ
-130 ILKDYLHYEDVEK
+130 ILKNYLNYEDVET
-143 LENIVEQYIAK
+143 LENIVIKYIAT

-178 LEILAKSTTYQVASR
+178 LEILAKSTTYQVANR
-193 CGIKISDTN
+193 CGIKLSDTKD
-202 ELFTDYEA
+202 LFTDYEA

-256 NNQEKSKRIV
+256 NNQEESKRTIS
-266 PNEVQRTNNTSNIDG
+266 NEVQRTNDTNNIDG
-281 EIRGEGTRNFETERD
+281 EIRGERTRNFETERD
-296 NRETSEGTKSS
+296 NRATSERTKSS
-307 TKNERVYSDGEI
+307 TKNERVYSDGKI
-319 QSNDRE
+319 QSDDRE
-325 SSRGTITANA
+325 SSRGIITANA
-335 GGENLKEN
+335 GGENLKDNE
-343 QGVEQETTPFS
+343 GVEQKTTPFS
-354 MPKKEVSEELITKI
+354 MPINTVPEELITKI
-368 LSEGGNTQGSLDNI
+368 LSNGGNTEGSLDNI
-382 KNILSDDTLTIKE
+382 KNILSDDTLDIKE
-395 QIPLIKNEYA
+395 QIPLIKNEYN
-405 NSGAGVPQKYSWMGK
+405 NSGEGVPKEYSWIGK

-425 ITDFTTSATIVLT
+425 ITDLKTNATVVLT
-438 WADVVKRTKN
+438 WADVVKRTKS

-458 FETLFNLSYQQND
+458 FETLFNLSYKQND
-471 IVEREDN
+471 IVEKEDN
-478 SKYDFINDLIG
+478 SKYDFVKDLIG

-497 EYQVSKLKL
+497 EYQVSKLNIES
-506 DTKEI
+506 KEI

-519 GWYPVLRVM
+519 GWYPIFRSM
-528 NLDEFVLE
+528 NLDEFVLQ

-543 KQAEDETIEN
+543 KQVEDEVIEN
-553 RINYKIDS
+553 KINYKVDS
-561 NEPETR
+561 NEPEKR
-567 NLVKRTN
+567 NLVQRAN
-574 YNINAIKL
+574 DNINAIKL
-582 LKKIEKENRLATA
+582 LNQIESENRLATA
-595 EEQTQLAKYTGWGGL
+595 EEQQELAKFTGWGGL
-610 SKVFSDENE
+610 SKVFSNNKE
-619 NWEEQ
+619 WEEQ
-624 QNELKDI
+624 QSELKAL

-637 ENAKG
+637 EDAKG
-642 STLNAFYTTPTI
+642 STLNAFYTNSMI

-662 LRLGFKGGNILEP
+662 LRLGFRGGNILEP
-675 SARNRKFYR
+675 SARNR
-684 KSTKRIS
+684 

>member
-1 MSRKENLSKAK
+1 MGRKENLNKAK
-12 EIYENVMK
+12 EIYENIMQ

-51 GQDKDITMCAT
+51 GQDKDVTMCAT

-85 TDNDML
+85 TDNDVQ

-119 KWKATEQEAIQ
+119 KWKATEQEVIQ
-130 ILKDYLHYEDVEK
+130 ILKNYLNYEDVET
-143 LENIVEQYIAK
+143 LENIVIKYIAT

-178 LEILAKSTTYQVASR
+178 LEILAKSTTYQVANR
-193 CGIKISDTN
+193 CGIKLSDTKD
-202 ELFTDYEA
+202 LFTDYEA

-256 NNQEKSKRIV
+256 NNQEESKRTIS
-266 PNEVQRTNNTSNIDG
+266 NEVQRTNDTNNIDG
-281 EIRGEGTRNFETERD
+281 EIRGERTRNFETERD
-296 NRETSEGTKSS
+296 NRATSERTKSS
-307 TKNERVYSDGEI
+307 TKNERVYSDGKI
-319 QSNDRE
+319 QSDDRE
-325 SSRGTITANA
+325 SSRGIITANA
-335 GGENLKEN
+335 GGENLKDNE
-343 QGVEQETTPFS
+343 GVEQKTTPFS
-354 MPKKEVSEELITKI
+354 MPINTVPEELITKI
-368 LSEGGNTQGSLDNI
+368 LSNGGNTEGSLDNI
-382 KNILSDDTLTIKE
+382 KNILSDDTLDIKE
-395 QIPLIKNEYA
+395 QIPLIKNEYN
-405 NSGAGVPQKYSWMGK
+405 NSGEGVPKEYSWIGK

-425 ITDFTTSATIVLT
+425 ITDLKTNATVVLT
-438 WADVVKRTKN
+438 WADVVKRTKS

-458 FETLFNLSYQQND
+458 FETLFNLAYKQDD
-471 IVEREDN
+471 IVEKEDN
-478 SKYDFINDLIG
+478 SKYDFVKDLIG

-497 EYQVSKLKL
+497 EYQVSKLDL
-506 DTKEI
+506 ESKEI

-519 GWYPVLRVM
+519 GWYPIFRSM
-528 NLDEFVLE
+528 NLDEFVLQ

-543 KQAEDETIEN
+543 KQVEDEVIEN
-553 RINYKIDS
+553 KINYKVDS
-561 NEPETR
+561 NEPEKR
-567 NLVKRTN
+567 NLVQRAN
-574 YNINAIKL
+574 DNINAIKL
-582 LKKIEKENRLATA
+582 LNQIESENRLATA
-595 EEQTQLAKYTGWGGL
+595 EEQQELAKFTGWGGL
-610 SKVFSDENE
+610 SKVFSNNKE
-619 NWEEQ
+619 WEEQ
-624 QNELKDI
+624 QSELKAL

-637 ENAKG
+637 EDAKG
-642 STLNAFYTTPTI
+642 STLNAFYTNSMI

-662 LRLGFKGGNILEP
+662 LRLGFRGGNILEP
-675 SARNRKFYR
+675 SARNR
-684 KSTKRIS
+684 

>member
-1 MSRKENLSKAK
+1 MGRKENLNKAK
-12 EIYENVMK
+12 EIYENIMQ

-51 GQDKDITMCAT
+51 GQDKDVTMCAT

-85 TDNDML
+85 TDNDVQ

-119 KWKATEQEAIQ
+119 KWKATEQEVIQ
-130 ILKDYLHYEDVEK
+130 ILKNYLNYEDVET
-143 LENIVEQYIAK
+143 LENIVIKYIAT

-178 LEILAKSTTYQVASR
+178 LEILAKSTTYQVANR
-193 CGIKISDTN
+193 CGIKLSDTKD
-202 ELFTDYEA
+202 LFTDYEA

-224 SHCSSE
+224 SHFSSE

-256 NNQEKSKRIV
+256 NNQEESKRTIS
-266 PNEVQRTNNTSNIDG
+266 NEVQRTNDTSNIDG
-281 EIRGEGTRNFETERD
+281 EIRGERTRNFETERD
-296 NRETSEGTKSS
+296 NRATSERTKSS
-307 TKNERVYSDGEI
+307 TKDERVYSDGKI
-319 QSNDRE
+319 QSDDRK
-325 SSRGTITANA
+325 SSRGIITANA
-335 GGENLKEN
+335 GGENLKDNE
-343 QGVEQETTPFS
+343 GVEQKTTPFS
-354 MPKKEVSEELITKI
+354 MPINTVPEELITKI
-368 LSEGGNTQGSLDNI
+368 LSNGGNTEGSLDNI
-382 KNILSDDTLTIKE
+382 KNILSDDTLDIKE
-395 QIPLIKNEYA
+395 QIPLIKNEYN
-405 NSGAGVPQKYSWMGK
+405 NSGEGVPKEYSWIGK

-425 ITDFTTSATIVLT
+425 ITDLKTNATVVLT
-438 WADVVKRTKN
+438 WADVVKRTKS

-458 FETLFNLSYQQND
+458 FETLFNLAYKQND
-471 IVEREDN
+471 IVEKEDN
-478 SKYDFINDLIG
+478 SKYDFVKDLIG

-497 EYQVSKLKL
+497 EYQVSKLDL
-506 DTKEI
+506 ESKEI

-519 GWYPVLRVM
+519 GWYPIFRSM
-528 NLDEFVLE
+528 NLDEFVLQ

-543 KQAEDETIEN
+543 KQIEDEVIEN
-553 RINYKIDS
+553 KINYKVDS
-561 NEPETR
+561 NEPEKR
-567 NLVKRTN
+567 NLVQRAN
-574 YNINAIKL
+574 DNINAIKL
-582 LKKIEKENRLATA
+582 LNQIESENRLATA
-595 EEQTQLAKYTGWGGL
+595 EEQQELAKFTGWGGL
-610 SKVFSDENE
+610 SKVFSNNKE
-619 NWEEQ
+619 WEEQ
-624 QNELKDI
+624 QSELKAL

-637 ENAKG
+637 EDAKG
-642 STLNAFYTTPTI
+642 STLNAFYTNSMI

-662 LRLGFKGGNILEP
+662 LRLGFRGGNILEP
-675 SARNRKFYR
+675 SARNR
-684 KSTKRIS
+684 

>member
-1 MSRKENLSKAK
+1 MGRKENLNKAK
-12 EIYENVMK
+12 EIYENIMQ

-51 GQDKDITMCAT
+51 GQDKDVTMCAT

-85 TDNDML
+85 TDNDVQ

-119 KWKATEQEAIQ
+119 KWKATEQEVIQ
-130 ILKDYLHYEDVEK
+130 ILKNYLNYEDVET
-143 LENIVEQYIAK
+143 LENIVIKYIAT

-178 LEILAKSTTYQVASR
+178 LEILAKSTTYQVANR
-193 CGIKISDTN
+193 CGIKLSDTKD
-202 ELFTDYEA
+202 LFTDYEA

-256 NNQEKSKRIV
+256 NNQEESKRTIS
-266 PNEVQRTNNTSNIDG
+266 NEVQRTNDTSNIDG
-281 EIRGEGTRNFETERD
+281 EIRGERTRNFETERD
-296 NRETSEGTKSS
+296 NRATSERTKSS
-307 TKNERVYSDGEI
+307 TKDERVYSDGKI
-319 QSNDRE
+319 QSDDRK
-325 SSRGTITANA
+325 SSRGIITANA
-335 GGENLKEN
+335 GGENLKDNE
-343 QGVEQETTPFS
+343 GVEQKTTPFS
-354 MPKKEVSEELITKI
+354 MPINTVPEELITKI
-368 LSEGGNTQGSLDNI
+368 LSNGGNTEGSLDNI
-382 KNILSDDTLTIKE
+382 KNILSDDTLDIKE
-395 QIPLIKNEYA
+395 QIPLIKNEYN
-405 NSGAGVPQKYSWMGK
+405 NSGEGVPKEYSWIGK

-425 ITDFTTSATIVLT
+425 ITDLKTNATVVLT
-438 WADVVKRTKN
+438 WADVVKRTKS
-448 ILGLTNEQLG
+448 ILGLSNEQLG
-458 FETLFNLSYQQND
+458 FETLFNLSYKQND
-471 IVEREDN
+471 IVEKEDN
-478 SKYDFINDLIG
+478 SKYDFVKDLIG

-497 EYQVSKLKL
+497 EYQVSKLDL
-506 DTKEI
+506 ESKEI

-519 GWYPVLRVM
+519 GWYPIFRSM
-528 NLDEFVLE
+528 NLDEFVLQ

-543 KQAEDETIEN
+543 KQVEDEVIGN
-553 RINYKIDS
+553 KINYKVDS
-561 NEPETR
+561 NEPEKR
-567 NLVKRTN
+567 NLVQRAN
-574 YNINAIKL
+574 DNINAIKL
-582 LKKIEKENRLATA
+582 LNQIESENRLATA
-595 EEQTQLAKYTGWGGL
+595 EEQQELAKFTGWGGL
-610 SKVFSDENE
+610 SKVFSNNKE
-619 NWEEQ
+619 WEEQ
-624 QNELKDI
+624 QSELKAL

-637 ENAKG
+637 EDAKG
-642 STLNAFYTTPTI
+642 STLNAFYTNSMI

-662 LRLGFKGGNILEP
+662 LRLGFRGGNILEP
-675 SARNRKFYR
+675 SARNR
-684 KSTKRIS
+684 

>member
-1 MSRKENLSKAK
+1 MGRKENLNKAK
-12 EIYENVMK
+12 EIYENIIQ

-51 GQDKDITMCAT
+51 GQNKDVTMCAT

-85 TDNDML
+85 TDNDVQ

-119 KWKATEQEAIQ
+119 KWKATEQEVVQ
-130 ILKDYLHYEDVEK
+130 ILKNYLNYEDVET
-143 LENIVEQYIAK
+143 LENIVIKYIAT

-178 LEILAKSTTYQVASR
+178 LEILAKSTTYQVANR
-193 CGIKISDTN
+193 CGIKLSDTKD
-202 ELFTDYEA
+202 LFTDYEA

-224 SHCSSE
+224 SHFSSE

-256 NNQEKSKRIV
+256 NNQEESKRTIS
-266 PNEVQRTNNTSNIDG
+266 NEVQRTNDTSNIDG
-281 EIRGEGTRNFETERD
+281 EIRGERTRNFETERD
-296 NRETSEGTKSS
+296 NRATSERTKSS
-307 TKNERVYSDGEI
+307 TKDERVYSDGKI
-319 QSNDRE
+319 QSDDRK
-325 SSRGTITANA
+325 SSRGIITANA
-335 GGENLKEN
+335 GGENLKDNE
-343 QGVEQETTPFS
+343 GVEQKTTPFS
-354 MPKKEVSEELITKI
+354 MPINTVPEELITKI
-368 LSEGGNTQGSLDNI
+368 LSNGGNTEGSLDNI
-382 KNILSDDTLTIKE
+382 KNILSDDTLDIKE
-395 QIPLIKNEYA
+395 QIPLIKNEYN
-405 NSGAGVPQKYSWMGK
+405 NSGEGVPKEYSWIGK

-425 ITDFTTSATIVLT
+425 ITDLKTNATVVLT
-438 WADVVKRTKN
+438 WADVVKRTKS
-448 ILGLTNEQLG
+448 ILGLSNEQLG
-458 FETLFNLSYQQND
+458 FETLFNLSYKQND
-471 IVEREDN
+471 IVEKEDN
-478 SKYDFINDLIG
+478 SKYDFVKDLIG

-497 EYQVSKLKL
+497 EYQVSKLNIES
-506 DTKEI
+506 KEI

-519 GWYPVLRVM
+519 GWYPIFRSM
-528 NLDEFVLE
+528 NLDEFVLQ

-543 KQAEDETIEN
+543 KQIEDEVIEN
-553 RINYKIDS
+553 KINYKVDS
-561 NEPETR
+561 NEPEKR
-567 NLVKRTN
+567 NLVQRAN
-574 YNINAIKL
+574 DNINAIKL
-582 LKKIEKENRLATA
+582 LNQIESENRLATA
-595 EEQTQLAKYTGWGGL
+595 EEQQELAKFTGWGGL
-610 SKVFSDENE
+610 SKVFSNNKE
-619 NWEEQ
+619 WEEQ
-624 QNELKDI
+624 QSELKAL

-637 ENAKG
+637 EDAKG
-642 STLNAFYTTPTI
+642 STLNAFYTNSMI

-662 LRLGFKGGNILEP
+662 LRLGFRGGNILEP
-675 SARNRKFYR
+675 SARNR
-684 KSTKRIS
+684 

>member
-1 MSRKENLSKAK
+1 MGRKENLNKAK
-12 EIYENVMK
+12 EIYENIMQ

-51 GQDKDITMCAT
+51 GQDKDVTMCAT

-85 TDNDML
+85 TDNDVQ

-119 KWKATEQEAIQ
+119 KWKATEQEVVQ
-130 ILKDYLHYEDVEK
+130 ILKNYLNYEDVET
-143 LENIVEQYIAK
+143 LENIVIKYIAT

-178 LEILAKSTTYQVASR
+178 LEILAKSTTYQVANR
-193 CGIKISDTN
+193 CGIKLSDTKD
-202 ELFTDYEA
+202 LFTDYEA

-224 SHCSSE
+224 SHFSSE

-256 NNQEKSKRIV
+256 NNQEESKRTIS
-266 PNEVQRTNNTSNIDG
+266 NEVQRTNDTSNIDG
-281 EIRGEGTRNFETERD
+281 EIRGERTRNFETERD
-296 NRETSEGTKSS
+296 NRATSERTKSS
-307 TKNERVYSDGEI
+307 TKNERVYSDGKI
-319 QSNDRE
+319 QSDDRK
-325 SSRGTITANA
+325 SSRGIITANA
-335 GGENLKEN
+335 GGENLKDNE
-343 QGVEQETTPFS
+343 GVEQKTTPFS
-354 MPKKEVSEELITKI
+354 MPINTVPEELITKI
-368 LSEGGNTQGSLDNI
+368 LSNGGNTEGSLDNI
-382 KNILSDDTLTIKE
+382 KNILSDDTLDIKE
-395 QIPLIKNEYA
+395 QIPLIKNEYN
-405 NSGAGVPQKYSWMGK
+405 NSGEGVPKEYSWIGK

-425 ITDFTTSATIVLT
+425 ITDLKTNATVVLT
-438 WADVVKRTKN
+438 WADVVKRTKS

-458 FETLFNLSYQQND
+458 FETLFNLAYKQDD
-471 IVEREDN
+471 IVEKEDN
-478 SKYDFINDLIG
+478 SKYDFVKDLIG

-497 EYQVSKLKL
+497 EYQVSKLNIES
-506 DTKEI
+506 KEI

-519 GWYPVLRVM
+519 GWYPIFRSM
-528 NLDEFVLE
+528 NLDEFVLQ

-543 KQAEDETIEN
+543 KQVEDEVIEN
-553 RINYKIDS
+553 KINYKVDS
-561 NEPETR
+561 NEPEKR
-567 NLVKRTN
+567 NLVQRAN
-574 YNINAIKL
+574 DNINAIKL
-582 LKKIEKENRLATA
+582 LNQIESENRLATA
-595 EEQTQLAKYTGWGGL
+595 EEQQELAKFTGWGGL
-610 SKVFSDENE
+610 SKVFSNNKE
-619 NWEEQ
+619 WEEQ
-624 QNELKDI
+624 QSELKAL

-637 ENAKG
+637 EDAKG
-642 STLNAFYTTPTI
+642 STLNAFYTNSMI

-662 LRLGFKGGNILEP
+662 LRLGFRGGNILEP
-675 SARNRKFYR
+675 SARNR
-684 KSTKRIS
+684 

>member
-1 MSRKENLSKAK
+1 MGRKENLNKAK
-12 EIYENVMK
+12 EIYENIMQ

-51 GQDKDITMCAT
+51 GQNKDVTMCAT

-85 TDNDML
+85 TDNDVQ

-119 KWKATEQEAIQ
+119 KWKATEQEVVQ
-130 ILKDYLHYEDVEK
+130 ILKNYLNYEDVET
-143 LENIVEQYIAK
+143 LENIVIKYIAT

-178 LEILAKSTTYQVASR
+178 LEILAKSTTYQVANR
-193 CGIKISDTN
+193 CGIKLSDTKD
-202 ELFTDYEA
+202 LFTDYEA

-256 NNQEKSKRIV
+256 NNQEESKRTIS
-266 PNEVQRTNNTSNIDG
+266 NEVQRTNDTNNIDG
-281 EIRGEGTRNFETERD
+281 EIRGERTRNFETERD
-296 NRETSEGTKSS
+296 NRATSERTKSS
-307 TKNERVYSDGEI
+307 TKDERVYSDGKI
-319 QSNDRE
+319 QSDDRK
-325 SSRGTITANA
+325 SSRGIITANA
-335 GGENLKEN
+335 GGENLKDNE
-343 QGVEQETTPFS
+343 GVEQKTTPFS
-354 MPKKEVSEELITKI
+354 MPINTVPEELITKI
-368 LSEGGNTQGSLDNI
+368 LSNGGNTEGSLDNI
-382 KNILSDDTLTIKE
+382 KNILSDDTLDIKE
-395 QIPLIKNEYA
+395 QIPLIKNEYN
-405 NSGAGVPQKYSWMGK
+405 NSGEGVPKEYSWIGK

-425 ITDFTTSATIVLT
+425 ITDLKTNATVVLT
-438 WADVVKRTKN
+438 WADVVKRTKS

-458 FETLFNLSYQQND
+458 FETLFNLAYKQDD
-471 IVEREDN
+471 IVEKEDN
-478 SKYDFINDLIG
+478 SKYDFVKDLIG

-497 EYQVSKLKL
+497 EYQVSKLNIES
-506 DTKEI
+506 KEI

-519 GWYPVLRVM
+519 GWYPIFRSM
-528 NLDEFVLE
+528 NLDEFVLQ

-543 KQAEDETIEN
+543 KQIEDEVIEN
-553 RINYKIDS
+553 KINYKVDS
-561 NEPETR
+561 NEPEKR
-567 NLVKRTN
+567 NLVQRAN
-574 YNINAIKL
+574 DNINAIKL
-582 LKKIEKENRLATA
+582 LNQIESENRLATA
-595 EEQTQLAKYTGWGGL
+595 EEQQELAKFTGWGGL
-610 SKVFSDENE
+610 SKVFSNNKE
-619 NWEEQ
+619 WEEQ
-624 QNELKDI
+624 QSELKAL

-637 ENAKG
+637 EDAKG
-642 STLNAFYTTPTI
+642 STLNAFYTNSMI

-662 LRLGFKGGNILEP
+662 LRLGFRGGNILEP
-675 SARNRKFYR
+675 SARNR
-684 KSTKRIS
+684 

>member
-1 MSRKENLSKAK
+1 MGRKENLNKAK
-12 EIYENVMK
+12 EIYENIMQ

-51 GQDKDITMCAT
+51 GQNKDVTMCAT

-85 TDNDML
+85 TDNDVQ

-119 KWKATEQEAIQ
+119 KWKATEQEVVQ
-130 ILKDYLHYEDVEK
+130 ILKNYLNYEDVET
-143 LENIVEQYIAK
+143 LENIVIKYIAT

-178 LEILAKSTTYQVASR
+178 LEILAKSTTYQVANR
-193 CGIKISDTN
+193 YGIKLSDTKD
-202 ELFTDYEA
+202 LFTDYEA

-224 SHCSSE
+224 SHFSSE

-256 NNQEKSKRIV
+256 NNQEESKRTIS
-266 PNEVQRTNNTSNIDG
+266 NEVQRTNDTSNIDG
-281 EIRGEGTRNFETERD
+281 EIRGERTRNFETERD
-296 NRETSEGTKSS
+296 NRATSERTKSS
-307 TKNERVYSDGEI
+307 TKDERVYSDGKI
-319 QSNDRE
+319 QSDDRK
-325 SSRGTITANA
+325 SSRGIITANA
-335 GGENLKEN
+335 GGENLKDNE
-343 QGVEQETTPFS
+343 GVEQKTTPFS
-354 MPKKEVSEELITKI
+354 MPINTVPEELITKI
-368 LSEGGNTQGSLDNI
+368 LSNGGNTEGSLDNI
-382 KNILSDDTLTIKE
+382 KNILSDDTLDIKE
-395 QIPLIKNEYA
+395 QIPLIKNEYN
-405 NSGAGVPQKYSWMGK
+405 NSGEGVPKEYSWIGK

-425 ITDFTTSATIVLT
+425 ITDLKTNATVVLT
-438 WADVVKRTKN
+438 WADVVKRTKS
-448 ILGLTNEQLG
+448 ILGLSNEQLG
-458 FETLFNLSYQQND
+458 FETLFNLSYKQND
-471 IVEREDN
+471 IVEKEDN
-478 SKYDFINDLIG
+478 SKYDFVKDLIG

-497 EYQVSKLKL
+497 EYQVSKLNIES
-506 DTKEI
+506 KEI

-519 GWYPVLRVM
+519 GWYPIFRSM
-528 NLDEFVLE
+528 NLDEFVLQ

-543 KQAEDETIEN
+543 KQIEDEVIEN
-553 RINYKIDS
+553 KINYKVDS
-561 NEPETR
+561 NEPEKR
-567 NLVKRTN
+567 NLVQRAN
-574 YNINAIKL
+574 DNINAIKL
-582 LKKIEKENRLATA
+582 LNQIESENRLATA
-595 EEQTQLAKYTGWGGL
+595 EEQQELAKFTGWGGL
-610 SKVFSDENE
+610 SKVFSNNKE
-619 NWEEQ
+619 WEEQ
-624 QNELKDI
+624 QSELKAL

-637 ENAKG
+637 EDAKG
-642 STLNAFYTTPTI
+642 STLNAFYTNSMI

-662 LRLGFKGGNILEP
+662 LRLGFRGGNILEP
-675 SARNRKFYR
+675 SARNR
-684 KSTKRIS
+684 

>member
-1 MSRKENLSKAK
+1 MGRKENLNKAK
-12 EIYENVMK
+12 EIYENIMQ

-51 GQDKDITMCAT
+51 GQNKDVTMCAT

-85 TDNDML
+85 TDNDVQ

-119 KWKATEQEAIQ
+119 KWKATEQEVIQ
-130 ILKDYLHYEDVEK
+130 ILKNYLNYEDVET
-143 LENIVEQYIAK
+143 LENIVIKYIAT

-173 LKPEF
+173 LKQEF
-178 LEILAKSTTYQVASR
+178 LKILAKSTTYQVANR
-193 CGIKISDTN
+193 CGIKLSDTKD
-202 ELFTDYEA
+202 LFTDYEA

-224 SHCSSE
+224 SHFSSE

-256 NNQEKSKRIV
+256 NNQEESKRTIS
-266 PNEVQRTNNTSNIDG
+266 NEVQRTNDTNNIDG
-281 EIRGEGTRNFETERD
+281 EIRGERTRNFETERD
-296 NRETSEGTKSS
+296 NRATSERTKSS
-307 TKNERVYSDGEI
+307 TKNERVYSNGKI
-319 QSNDRE
+319 QSDDRK
-325 SSRGTITANA
+325 SSRGIITANA
-335 GGENLKEN
+335 GGENLKDNE
-343 QGVEQETTPFS
+343 GVEQKTTPFS
-354 MPKKEVSEELITKI
+354 MPINTVPEELITKI
-368 LSEGGNTQGSLDNI
+368 LSNGGNTEGSLDNI
-382 KNILSDDTLTIKE
+382 KNILSDDTLDIKE
-395 QIPLIKNEYA
+395 QIPLIKNEYN
-405 NSGAGVPQKYSWMGK
+405 NSGEGVPKEYSWIGK

-425 ITDFTTSATIVLT
+425 ITDLKTNATVVLT
-438 WADVVKRTKN
+438 WADVVKRTKS

-458 FETLFNLSYQQND
+458 FETLFNLAYKQND
-471 IVEREDN
+471 IVEKEDN
-478 SKYDFINDLIG
+478 SKYDFVKDLIG

-497 EYQVSKLKL
+497 EYQVSKLNL
-506 DTKEI
+506 ESKEI

-519 GWYPVLRVM
+519 GWYPIFRSM
-528 NLDEFVLE
+528 NLDEFVLQ

-543 KQAEDETIEN
+543 KQIEDEVIEN
-553 RINYKIDS
+553 KINYKVDS
-561 NEPETR
+561 NEPEKR
-567 NLVKRTN
+567 NLVQRTN
-574 YNINAIKL
+574 DNINAIKL
-582 LKKIEKENRLATA
+582 LNQIESENRLATA
-595 EEQTQLAKYTGWGGL
+595 EEQQELAKFTGWGGL
-610 SKVFSDENE
+610 SKVFSNNKE
-619 NWEEQ
+619 WEEQ
-624 QNELKDI
+624 QSELKAL

-637 ENAKG
+637 EDAKG
-642 STLNAFYTTPTI
+642 STLNAFYTNSMI

-662 LRLGFKGGNILEP
+662 LRLGFRGGNILEP
-675 SARNRKFYR
+675 SARNR
-684 KSTKRIS
+684 

>member
-85 TDNDML
+85 TDNDIL

-256 NNQEKSKRIV
+256 NNQEKSKRII
-266 PNEVQRTNNTSNIDG
+266 PNEVQRTNNTNNIDG

-343 QGVEQETTPFS
+343 KGVEQETTPFS

-368 LSEGGNTQGSLDNI
+368 LSEGGNTQGSIDNI

-405 NSGAGVPQKYSWMGK
+405 NSGAGVPKKYSWMGK

-425 ITDFTTSATIVLT
+425 ITDFTTNATIVLT
-438 WADVVKRTKN
+438 WADVVNRTKN

-497 EYQVSKLKL
+497 EYQISKLKL

-528 NLDEFVLE
+528 NLDEFVLK

-543 KQAEDETIEN
+543 RQAEDEAIEN

-561 NEPETR
+561 NKPETR

-574 YNINAIKL
+574 DNINAIKL
-582 LKKIEKENRLATA
+582 LKKIESENRLATA
-595 EEQTQLAKYTGWGGL
+595 EEQTELAKFTGWGGL
-610 SKVFSDENE
+610 SKVFSDENAD
-619 NWEEQ
+619 WKEQ

-631 LTEEEF
+631 LTEEEY

-642 STLNAFYTTPTI
+642 STLNAFYTNPTI

-662 LRLGFKGGNILEP
+662 LRLGFRGGNILEP

-684 KSTKRIS
+684 

>member
-1 MSRKENLSKAK
+1 MGRKENLNKAK
-12 EIYENVMK
+12 EIYENIMQ

-51 GQDKDITMCAT
+51 GQDKDVTMCAT

-85 TDNDML
+85 TDNDVQ

-107 PNAYTDQKLQIF
+107 PNAYTDQKLLIF
-119 KWKATEQEAIQ
+119 KWKATEQEVIQ
-130 ILKDYLHYEDVEK
+130 ILKNYLNYEDVET
-143 LENIVEQYIAK
+143 LENIVIKYIAT

-178 LEILAKSTTYQVASR
+178 LEILAKSTTYQVANR
-193 CGIKISDTN
+193 CGIKLSDTKD
-202 ELFTDYEA
+202 LFTDYEA

-256 NNQEKSKRIV
+256 NNQEESKRTIS
-266 PNEVQRTNNTSNIDG
+266 NEVQRTNDTNNIDG
-281 EIRGEGTRNFETERD
+281 EIRGERTRNFETERD
-296 NRETSEGTKSS
+296 NRATSERTKSS
-307 TKNERVYSDGEI
+307 TKNERVYSNGKI
-319 QSNDRE
+319 QSDDRK
-325 SSRGTITANA
+325 SSRGIITANA
-335 GGENLKEN
+335 GGENLKDNE
-343 QGVEQETTPFS
+343 GVEQKTTPFS
-354 MPKKEVSEELITKI
+354 MPINTVPEELITKI
-368 LSEGGNTQGSLDNI
+368 LSNGGNTEGSLDNI
-382 KNILSDDTLTIKE
+382 KNILSDDTLDIKE
-395 QIPLIKNEYA
+395 QIPLIKNEYN
-405 NSGAGVPQKYSWMGK
+405 NSGEGVPKEYSWIGK

-425 ITDFTTSATIVLT
+425 ITDLKTNATVVLT
-438 WADVVKRTKN
+438 WADVVKRTKS

-458 FETLFNLSYQQND
+458 FETLFNLAYKQND
-471 IVEREDN
+471 IVEKEDN
-478 SKYDFINDLIG
+478 SKYDFVKDLIG

-497 EYQVSKLKL
+497 EYQVSKLNL
-506 DTKEI
+506 ESKEI

-519 GWYPVLRVM
+519 GWYPIFRSM
-528 NLDEFVLE
+528 NLDEFVLQ

-543 KQAEDETIEN
+543 KQIEDEVIEN
-553 RINYKIDS
+553 KINYKVDS
-561 NEPETR
+561 NEPEKR
-567 NLVKRTN
+567 NLVQRTN
-574 YNINAIKL
+574 DNINAIKL
-582 LKKIEKENRLATA
+582 LNQIESENRLATA
-595 EEQTQLAKYTGWGGL
+595 EEQQELAKFTGWGGL
-610 SKVFSDENE
+610 SKVFSNNKE
-619 NWEEQ
+619 WEEQ
-624 QNELKDI
+624 QSELKAL

-637 ENAKG
+637 EDAKG
-642 STLNAFYTTPTI
+642 STLNAFYTNSMI

-662 LRLGFKGGNILEP
+662 LRLGFRGGNILEP
-675 SARNRKFYR
+675 SARNR
-684 KSTKRIS
+684 

>member
-1 MSRKENLSKAK
+1 MGRKENLNKAK
-12 EIYENVMK
+12 EIYENIMQ

-51 GQDKDITMCAT
+51 GQDKDVTMCAT

-85 TDNDML
+85 TDNDVQ

-119 KWKATEQEAIQ
+119 KWKATEQEVIQ
-130 ILKDYLHYEDVEK
+130 ILKNYLNYEDVET
-143 LENIVEQYIAK
+143 LENIVIKYIAT

-178 LEILAKSTTYQVASR
+178 LEILAKSTTYQVANR
-193 CGIKISDTN
+193 CGIKLSDTKD
-202 ELFTDYEA
+202 LFTDYEA

-256 NNQEKSKRIV
+256 NNQEESKRTIS
-266 PNEVQRTNNTSNIDG
+266 NEVQRTNDTNNIDG
-281 EIRGEGTRNFETERD
+281 EIRGERTRNFETERD
-296 NRETSEGTKSS
+296 NRATSERTKSS
-307 TKNERVYSDGEI
+307 TKNERVYSDGKI
-319 QSNDRE
+319 QSDDRE
-325 SSRGTITANA
+325 SSRGIITANA
-335 GGENLKEN
+335 GGENLKDNE
-343 QGVEQETTPFS
+343 GVEQKTTPFS
-354 MPKKEVSEELITKI
+354 MPINTVPEELITKI
-368 LSEGGNTQGSLDNI
+368 LSNGGNTEGSLDNI
-382 KNILSDDTLTIKE
+382 KNILSDDTLDIKE
-395 QIPLIKNEYA
+395 QIPLIKNEYN
-405 NSGAGVPQKYSWMGK
+405 NSGEGVPKEYSWIGK

-425 ITDFTTSATIVLT
+425 ITDLKTNATVVLT
-438 WADVVKRTKN
+438 WADVVKRTKS

-458 FETLFNLSYQQND
+458 FETLFNLAYKQDD
-471 IVEREDN
+471 IVEKEDN
-478 SKYDFINDLIG
+478 SKYDFVKDLIG

-497 EYQVSKLKL
+497 EYQVSKLDL
-506 DTKEI
+506 ESKEI

-519 GWYPVLRVM
+519 GWYPIFRSM
-528 NLDEFVLE
+528 NLDEFVLQ

-543 KQAEDETIEN
+543 KQVEDEVIGN
-553 RINYKIDS
+553 KINYKVDS
-561 NEPETR
+561 NEPEKR
-567 NLVKRTN
+567 NLVQRAN
-574 YNINAIKL
+574 DNINAIKL
-582 LKKIEKENRLATA
+582 LNQIESENRLATA
-595 EEQTQLAKYTGWGGL
+595 EEQQELAKFTGWGGL
-610 SKVFSDENE
+610 SKVFSNNKE
-619 NWEEQ
+619 WEEQ
-624 QNELKDI
+624 QSELKEL

-637 ENAKG
+637 EDAKG
-642 STLNAFYTTPTI
+642 STLNAFYTNSMI

-662 LRLGFKGGNILEP
+662 LRLGFRGGNILEP
-675 SARNRKFYR
+675 SARNR
-684 KSTKRIS
+684 

>member
-1 MSRKENLSKAK
+1 MGRKENLNKAK
-12 EIYENVMK
+12 EIYENIMQ

-51 GQDKDITMCAT
+51 GQNKDVTMCAT

-85 TDNDML
+85 TDNDVQ

-119 KWKATEQEAIQ
+119 KWKATEQEVVQ
-130 ILKDYLHYEDVEK
+130 ILKNYLNYEDVET
-143 LENIVEQYIAK
+143 LENIVIKYIAT

-178 LEILAKSTTYQVASR
+178 LEILAKSTTYQVANR
-193 CGIKISDTN
+193 CGIKLSDTKD
-202 ELFTDYEA
+202 LFTDYEA

-224 SHCSSE
+224 SHFSSE

-256 NNQEKSKRIV
+256 NNQEESKRTIS
-266 PNEVQRTNNTSNIDG
+266 NEVQRTNDTSNIDG
-281 EIRGEGTRNFETERD
+281 EIREERTRNFETERD
-296 NRETSEGTKSS
+296 NRATSERTKSS
-307 TKNERVYSDGEI
+307 TKDERVYSDGKI
-319 QSNDRE
+319 QSDDRK
-325 SSRGTITANA
+325 SSRGIITANA
-335 GGENLKEN
+335 GGENLKDNE
-343 QGVEQETTPFS
+343 GVEQKTTPFS
-354 MPKKEVSEELITKI
+354 MPINTVPEELITKI
-368 LSEGGNTQGSLDNI
+368 LSNGGNTEGSLDNI
-382 KNILSDDTLTIKE
+382 KNILSDDTLDIKE
-395 QIPLIKNEYA
+395 QIPLIKNEYN
-405 NSGAGVPQKYSWMGK
+405 NSGEGVPKEYSWIGK

-425 ITDFTTSATIVLT
+425 ITDLKTNATVVLT
-438 WADVVKRTKN
+438 WADVVKRTKS
-448 ILGLTNEQLG
+448 ILGLSNEQLG
-458 FETLFNLSYQQND
+458 FETLFNLSYKQND
-471 IVEREDN
+471 IVEKEDN
-478 SKYDFINDLIG
+478 SKYDFVKDLIG

-497 EYQVSKLKL
+497 EYQVSKLNIES
-506 DTKEI
+506 KEI

-519 GWYPVLRVM
+519 GWYPIFRSM
-528 NLDEFVLE
+528 NLDEFVLQ

-543 KQAEDETIEN
+543 KQIEDEVIEN
-553 RINYKIDS
+553 KINYKVDS
-561 NEPETR
+561 NEPEKR
-567 NLVKRTN
+567 NLVQRAN
-574 YNINAIKL
+574 DNINAIKL
-582 LKKIEKENRLATA
+582 LNQIESENRLATA
-595 EEQTQLAKYTGWGGL
+595 EEQQELAKFTGWGGL
-610 SKVFSDENE
+610 SKVFSNNKE
-619 NWEEQ
+619 WEEQ
-624 QNELKDI
+624 QSELKAL

-637 ENAKG
+637 EDAKG
-642 STLNAFYTTPTI
+642 STLNAFYTNSMI

-662 LRLGFKGGNILEP
+662 LRLGFRGGNILEP
-675 SARNRKFYR
+675 SARNR
-684 KSTKRIS
+684 

>member
-1 MSRKENLSKAK
+1 MGRKENLNKAK
-12 EIYENVMK
+12 EIYENIMQ

-51 GQDKDITMCAT
+51 GQDKDVTMCAT

-85 TDNDML
+85 TDNDVQ

-119 KWKATEQEAIQ
+119 KWKATEQEVIQ
-130 ILKDYLHYEDVEK
+130 ILKNYLNYEDVET
-143 LENIVEQYIAK
+143 LENIVIKYIAT

-178 LEILAKSTTYQVASR
+178 LEILAKSTTYQVANR
-193 CGIKISDTN
+193 CGIKLSDTKD
-202 ELFTDYEA
+202 LFTDYEA

-256 NNQEKSKRIV
+256 NNQEESKRTIS
-266 PNEVQRTNNTSNIDG
+266 NEVQRTNDTNNIDG
-281 EIRGEGTRNFETERD
+281 EIRGERTRNFETERD
-296 NRETSEGTKSS
+296 NRATSERTKSS
-307 TKNERVYSDGEI
+307 TKNERVYSDGKI
-319 QSNDRE
+319 QSDDRK
-325 SSRGTITANA
+325 SSRGIITANA
-335 GGENLKEN
+335 GGENLKDNE
-343 QGVEQETTPFS
+343 GVEQKTTPFS
-354 MPKKEVSEELITKI
+354 MPINTVPEELITKI
-368 LSEGGNTQGSLDNI
+368 LSNGGNTEGSLDNI
-382 KNILSDDTLTIKE
+382 KNILSDDTLDIKE
-395 QIPLIKNEYA
+395 QIPLIKNEYN
-405 NSGAGVPQKYSWMGK
+405 NSGEGVPKEYSWIGK

-425 ITDFTTSATIVLT
+425 ITDLKTNATVVLT
-438 WADVVKRTKN
+438 WADVVKRTKS

-458 FETLFNLSYQQND
+458 FETLFNLAYKQDD
-471 IVEREDN
+471 IVEKEDN
-478 SKYDFINDLIG
+478 SKYDFVKDLIG

-497 EYQVSKLKL
+497 EYQVSKLDL
-506 DTKEI
+506 ESKEI

-519 GWYPVLRVM
+519 GWYPIFRSM
-528 NLDEFVLE
+528 NLDEFVLQ

-543 KQAEDETIEN
+543 KQVEDEVIEN
-553 RINYKIDS
+553 KINYKVDS
-561 NEPETR
+561 NEPEKR
-567 NLVKRTN
+567 NLVQRAN
-574 YNINAIKL
+574 DNINAIKL
-582 LKKIEKENRLATA
+582 LNQIESENRLATA
-595 EEQTQLAKYTGWGGL
+595 EEQQELAKFTGWGGL
-610 SKVFSDENE
+610 SKVFSNNKE
-619 NWEEQ
+619 WEEQ
-624 QNELKDI
+624 QSELKAL

-637 ENAKG
+637 EDAKG
-642 STLNAFYTTPTI
+642 STLNAFYTNSMI

-662 LRLGFKGGNILEP
+662 LRLGFRGGNILEP
-675 SARNRKFYR
+675 SARNR
-684 KSTKRIS
+684 

>member
-1 MSRKENLSKAK
+1 MGRKENLNKAK
-12 EIYENVMK
+12 EIYENIMQ

-51 GQDKDITMCAT
+51 GQNKDVTMCAT

-85 TDNDML
+85 TDNDVQ

-119 KWKATEQEAIQ
+119 KWKATEQEVIQ
-130 ILKDYLHYEDVEK
+130 ILKNYLNYEDVET
-143 LENIVEQYIAK
+143 LENIVIKYIAT

-178 LEILAKSTTYQVASR
+178 LEILAKSTTYQVANR
-193 CGIKISDTN
+193 CGIKLSDTKD
-202 ELFTDYEA
+202 LFTDYEA

-256 NNQEKSKRIV
+256 NNQEESKRTIS
-266 PNEVQRTNNTSNIDG
+266 NEVQRTNDTNNIDG
-281 EIRGEGTRNFETERD
+281 EIRGERTRNFETERD
-296 NRETSEGTKSS
+296 NRATSERTKSS
-307 TKNERVYSDGEI
+307 TKNERVYSDGKI
-319 QSNDRE
+319 QSDDRK
-325 SSRGTITANA
+325 SSRGIITANA
-335 GGENLKEN
+335 GGENLKDNE
-343 QGVEQETTPFS
+343 GVEQKTTPFS
-354 MPKKEVSEELITKI
+354 MPINTVPEELITKI
-368 LSEGGNTQGSLDNI
+368 LSNGGNTEGSLDNI
-382 KNILSDDTLTIKE
+382 KNILSDDTLDIKE
-395 QIPLIKNEYA
+395 QIPLIKNEYN
-405 NSGAGVPQKYSWMGK
+405 NSGEGVPKEYSWIGK

-425 ITDFTTSATIVLT
+425 ITDLKTNATVVLT
-438 WADVVKRTKN
+438 WADVVKRTKS

-458 FETLFNLSYQQND
+458 FETLFNLAYKQDD
-471 IVEREDN
+471 IVEKEDN
-478 SKYDFINDLIG
+478 SKYDFVKDLIG

-497 EYQVSKLKL
+497 EYQVSKLDL
-506 DTKEI
+506 ESKEI

-519 GWYPVLRVM
+519 GWYPIFRSM
-528 NLDEFVLE
+528 NLDEFVLQ

-543 KQAEDETIEN
+543 KQIEDEVIEN
-553 RINYKIDS
+553 KINYKVDS
-561 NEPETR
+561 NEPEKR
-567 NLVKRTN
+567 NLVQRAN
-574 YNINAIKL
+574 DNINAIKL
-582 LKKIEKENRLATA
+582 LNQIESENRLATA
-595 EEQTQLAKYTGWGGL
+595 EEQQELAKFTGWGGL
-610 SKVFSDENE
+610 SKVFSNNKE
-619 NWEEQ
+619 WEEQ
-624 QNELKDI
+624 QSELKAL

-637 ENAKG
+637 EDAKG
-642 STLNAFYTTPTI
+642 STLNAFYTNSMI

-662 LRLGFKGGNILEP
+662 LRLGFRGGNILEP
-675 SARNRKFYR
+675 SARNR
-684 KSTKRIS
+684 

>member
-1 MSRKENLSKAK
+1 MGRKENLNKAK
-12 EIYENVMK
+12 EIYENIMQ

-51 GQDKDITMCAT
+51 GQDKDVTMCAT

-85 TDNDML
+85 TDNDVQ

-119 KWKATEQEAIQ
+119 KWKATEQEVIQ
-130 ILKDYLHYEDVEK
+130 ILKNYLNYEDVET
-143 LENIVEQYIAK
+143 LENIVIKYIAT

-178 LEILAKSTTYQVASR
+178 LEILAKSTTYQVANR
-193 CGIKISDTN
+193 CGIKLSDTKD
-202 ELFTDYEA
+202 LFTDYEA

-256 NNQEKSKRIV
+256 NNQEESKRTIS
-266 PNEVQRTNNTSNIDG
+266 NEVQRTNDTNNIDG
-281 EIRGEGTRNFETERD
+281 EIRGERTRNFETERD
-296 NRETSEGTKSS
+296 NRATSERTKSS
-307 TKNERVYSDGEI
+307 TKNERVYSDGKI
-319 QSNDRE
+319 QSDDRE
-325 SSRGTITANA
+325 SSRGIITANA
-335 GGENLKEN
+335 GGENLKDNE
-343 QGVEQETTPFS
+343 GVEQKTTPFS
-354 MPKKEVSEELITKI
+354 MPINTVPEELITKI
-368 LSEGGNTQGSLDNI
+368 LSNGGNTEGSLDNI
-382 KNILSDDTLTIKE
+382 KNILSDDTLDIKE
-395 QIPLIKNEYA
+395 QIPLIKNEYN
-405 NSGAGVPQKYSWMGK
+405 NSGEGVPKEYSWIGK

-425 ITDFTTSATIVLT
+425 ITDLKTNATVVLT
-438 WADVVKRTKN
+438 WADVVKRTKS

-458 FETLFNLSYQQND
+458 FETLFNLAYKQDD
-471 IVEREDN
+471 IVEKEDN
-478 SKYDFINDLIG
+478 SKYDFVKDLIG

-497 EYQVSKLKL
+497 EYQVSKLNIES
-506 DTKEI
+506 KEI

-519 GWYPVLRVM
+519 GWYPIFRSM
-528 NLDEFVLE
+528 NLDEFVLQ

-543 KQAEDETIEN
+543 KQIEDEVIEN
-553 RINYKIDS
+553 KINYKVDS
-561 NEPETR
+561 NEPEKR
-567 NLVKRTN
+567 NLVQRAN
-574 YNINAIKL
+574 DNINAIKL
-582 LKKIEKENRLATA
+582 LNQIESENRLATA
-595 EEQTQLAKYTGWGGL
+595 EEQQELAKFTGWGGL
-610 SKVFSDENE
+610 SKVFSNNKE
-619 NWEEQ
+619 WEEQ
-624 QNELKDI
+624 QSELKAL

-637 ENAKG
+637 EDAKG
-642 STLNAFYTTPTI
+642 STLNAFYTNSMI

-662 LRLGFKGGNILEP
+662 LRLGFRGGNILEP
-675 SARNRKFYR
+675 SARNR
-684 KSTKRIS
+684 

>member
-1 MSRKENLSKAK
+1 MGRKENLNKAK
-12 EIYENVMK
+12 EIYENIMQ

-51 GQDKDITMCAT
+51 GQDKDVTMCAT

-85 TDNDML
+85 TDNDVQ

-119 KWKATEQEAIQ
+119 KWKATEQEVIQ
-130 ILKDYLHYEDVEK
+130 ILNNYLNYEDVET
-143 LENIVEQYIAK
+143 LENIVIKYIAT

-178 LEILAKSTTYQVASR
+178 LEILAKSTTYQVANR
-193 CGIKISDTN
+193 CGIKLSDTKD
-202 ELFTDYEA
+202 LFTDYEA
-210 MANPIAINILGNCV
+210 MANPIGINILGNCV

-256 NNQEKSKRIV
+256 NNQEESKRTIS
-266 PNEVQRTNNTSNIDG
+266 NEVQRTNDTNNIDG
-281 EIRGEGTRNFETERD
+281 EIRGERTRNFETERD
-296 NRETSEGTKSS
+296 NRATSERTKSS
-307 TKNERVYSDGEI
+307 TKNERVYSDGKI
-319 QSNDRE
+319 QSDDRE
-325 SSRGTITANA
+325 SSRGIITANA
-335 GGENLKEN
+335 GGENLKDNE
-343 QGVEQETTPFS
+343 GVEEKTTPFS
-354 MPKKEVSEELITKI
+354 MPINTVSEELITKI
-368 LSEGGNTQGSLDNI
+368 LSNGGNTEGSLDNI
-382 KNILSDDTLTIKE
+382 KNILSDDTLDIKE
-395 QIPLIKNEYA
+395 QIPLIKNEYN
-405 NSGAGVPQKYSWMGK
+405 NSGEGVPKEYSWIGK

-425 ITDFTTSATIVLT
+425 ITDLKTNATVVLT
-438 WADVVKRTKN
+438 WADVVKRTKS

-458 FETLFNLSYQQND
+458 FETLFNLAYKQDD
-471 IVEREDN
+471 IVEKEDN
-478 SKYDFINDLIG
+478 SKYDFVKDLIG

-497 EYQVSKLKL
+497 EYQVSKLDL
-506 DTKEI
+506 ESKEI

-519 GWYPVLRVM
+519 GWYPIFRSM
-528 NLDEFVLE
+528 NLDEFVLQ

-543 KQAEDETIEN
+543 KQVEDEVIEN
-553 RINYKIDS
+553 KINYKVDS
-561 NEPETR
+561 NEPEKR
-567 NLVKRTN
+567 NLVQRAN
-574 YNINAIKL
+574 DNINAIKL
-582 LKKIEKENRLATA
+582 LNQIESENRLATA
-595 EEQTQLAKYTGWGGL
+595 EEQQELAKFTGWGGL
-610 SKVFSDENE
+610 SKVFSNNKE
-619 NWEEQ
+619 WEEQ
-624 QNELKDI
+624 QSELKAL

-637 ENAKG
+637 EDAKG
-642 STLNAFYTTPTI
+642 STLNAFYTNSMI

-662 LRLGFKGGNILEP
+662 LRLGFRGGNILEP
-675 SARNRKFYR
+675 SARNR
-684 KSTKRIS
+684 

>member
-1 MSRKENLSKAK
+1 MGRKENLNKAK
-12 EIYENVMK
+12 EIYENIMQ

-51 GQDKDITMCAT
+51 GQNKDVTMCAT

-85 TDNDML
+85 TDNDVQ

-119 KWKATEQEAIQ
+119 KWKATEQEVVQ
-130 ILKDYLHYEDVEK
+130 ILKNYLNYEDVET
-143 LENIVEQYIAK
+143 LENIVIKYIAT

-178 LEILAKSTTYQVASR
+178 LEILAKSTTYQVANR
-193 CGIKISDTN
+193 CGIKLSDTKD
-202 ELFTDYEA
+202 LFTDYEA

-224 SHCSSE
+224 SHFSSE

-256 NNQEKSKRIV
+256 NNQEESKRTIS
-266 PNEVQRTNNTSNIDG
+266 NEVQRTNDTSNIDG
-281 EIRGEGTRNFETERD
+281 EIRGERTRNFETERD
-296 NRETSEGTKSS
+296 NRATSERTKSS
-307 TKNERVYSDGEI
+307 TKDERVYSDGKI
-319 QSNDRE
+319 QSDDRK
-325 SSRGTITANA
+325 SSRGIITANA
-335 GGENLKEN
+335 GGENLKDNE
-343 QGVEQETTPFS
+343 GVEQKTTPFS
-354 MPKKEVSEELITKI
+354 MPINTVPEELITKI
-368 LSEGGNTQGSLDNI
+368 LSNGGNTEGSLDNI
-382 KNILSDDTLTIKE
+382 KNILSDDTLDIKE
-395 QIPLIKNEYA
+395 QILLIKNEYN
-405 NSGAGVPQKYSWMGK
+405 NSGEGVPKEYSWIGK

-425 ITDFTTSATIVLT
+425 ITDLKTNATVVLT
-438 WADVVKRTKN
+438 WADVVKRTKS
-448 ILGLTNEQLG
+448 ILGLSNEQLG
-458 FETLFNLSYQQND
+458 FETLFNLSYKQND
-471 IVEREDN
+471 IVEKEDN
-478 SKYDFINDLIG
+478 SKYDFVKDLIG

-497 EYQVSKLKL
+497 EYQVSKLNL
-506 DTKEI
+506 ESKEI

-519 GWYPVLRVM
+519 GWYPIFRSM
-528 NLDEFVLE
+528 NLDEFVLQ

-543 KQAEDETIEN
+543 KQIEDEVIEN
-553 RINYKIDS
+553 KINYKVDS
-561 NEPETR
+561 NEPEKR
-567 NLVKRTN
+567 NLVQRAN
-574 YNINAIKL
+574 DNINAIKL
-582 LKKIEKENRLATA
+582 LNQIESENRLATT
-595 EEQTQLAKYTGWGGL
+595 EEQQELAKFTGWGGL
-610 SKVFSDENE
+610 SKVFSNNKE
-619 NWEEQ
+619 WEEQ
-624 QNELKDI
+624 QSELKAL

-637 ENAKG
+637 EDAKG
-642 STLNAFYTTPTI
+642 STLNAFYTNSMI

-662 LRLGFKGGNILEP
+662 LRLGFRGGNILEP
-675 SARNRKFYR
+675 SARNR
-684 KSTKRIS
+684 

>member
-1 MSRKENLSKAK
+1 MGRKENLNKAK
-12 EIYENVMK
+12 EIYENIMQ

-51 GQDKDITMCAT
+51 GQNKDVTMCAT

-85 TDNDML
+85 TDNDVQ

-119 KWKATEQEAIQ
+119 KWKATEQEVVQ
-130 ILKDYLHYEDVEK
+130 ILKNYLNYEDVET
-143 LENIVEQYIAK
+143 LENIVIKYIAT

-178 LEILAKSTTYQVASR
+178 LEILAKSTTYQVANR
-193 CGIKISDTN
+193 CGIKLSDTKD
-202 ELFTDYEA
+202 LFTDYEA

-256 NNQEKSKRIV
+256 NNQEESKRTIS
-266 PNEVQRTNNTSNIDG
+266 NEVQRTNDTSNIDG
-281 EIRGEGTRNFETERD
+281 EIRGERTRNFETERD
-296 NRETSEGTKSS
+296 NRATSERTKSS
-307 TKNERVYSDGEI
+307 TKDERVYSDGKI
-319 QSNDRE
+319 QSDDRK
-325 SSRGTITANA
+325 SSRGIITANA
-335 GGENLKEN
+335 GGENLKDNE
-343 QGVEQETTPFS
+343 GVEQKTTPFS
-354 MPKKEVSEELITKI
+354 MPINTVPEELITKI
-368 LSEGGNTQGSLDNI
+368 LSNGGNTEGSLDNI
-382 KNILSDDTLTIKE
+382 KNILSDDTLDIKE
-395 QIPLIKNEYA
+395 QIPLIKNEYN
-405 NSGAGVPQKYSWMGK
+405 NSGEGVPKEYSWIGK

-425 ITDFTTSATIVLT
+425 ITDLKTNATVVLT
-438 WADVVKRTKN
+438 WADVVKRTKS

-458 FETLFNLSYQQND
+458 FETLFNLAYKQDD
-471 IVEREDN
+471 IVEKEDN
-478 SKYDFINDLIG
+478 SKYDFVKDLIG

-497 EYQVSKLKL
+497 EYQVSKLDL
-506 DTKEI
+506 ESKEI

-519 GWYPVLRVM
+519 GWYPIFRSM
-528 NLDEFVLE
+528 NLDEFVLQ

-543 KQAEDETIEN
+543 KQIEDEVIEN
-553 RINYKIDS
+553 KINYKVDS
-561 NEPETR
+561 NEPEKR
-567 NLVKRTN
+567 NLVQRAN
-574 YNINAIKL
+574 DNINAIKL
-582 LKKIEKENRLATA
+582 LNQIESENRLATA
-595 EEQTQLAKYTGWGGL
+595 EEQQELAKFTGWGGL
-610 SKVFSDENE
+610 SKVFSNNKE
-619 NWEEQ
+619 WEEQ
-624 QNELKDI
+624 QSELKAL

-637 ENAKG
+637 EDAKG
-642 STLNAFYTTPTI
+642 STLNAFYTNSMI

-662 LRLGFKGGNILEP
+662 LRLGFRGGNILEP
-675 SARNRKFYR
+675 SARNR
-684 KSTKRIS
+684 

>member
-1 MSRKENLSKAK
+1 MGRKENLNKAK
-12 EIYENVMK
+12 EIYENIMQ

-51 GQDKDITMCAT
+51 GQNKDVTMCAT

-85 TDNDML
+85 TDNDVQ

-119 KWKATEQEAIQ
+119 KWKETEQEVIQ
-130 ILKDYLHYEDVEK
+130 ILKNYLNYEDVET
-143 LENIVEQYIAK
+143 LENIVIKYIAT

-178 LEILAKSTTYQVASR
+178 LEILAKSTTYQVANR
-193 CGIKISDTN
+193 CGIKLSDTKD
-202 ELFTDYEA
+202 LFTDYEA

-256 NNQEKSKRIV
+256 NNQEESKRTIS
-266 PNEVQRTNNTSNIDG
+266 NEVQRTNDTNNIDG
-281 EIRGEGTRNFETERD
+281 EIRGERTRNFETERD
-296 NRETSEGTKSS
+296 NRATSERTKSS
-307 TKNERVYSDGEI
+307 TKNERVYSDGKI
-319 QSNDRE
+319 QSDDRE
-325 SSRGTITANA
+325 SSRGIITANA
-335 GGENLKEN
+335 GGENLKDNE
-343 QGVEQETTPFS
+343 GVEQKTTPFS
-354 MPKKEVSEELITKI
+354 MPINTVPEELITKI
-368 LSEGGNTQGSLDNI
+368 LSNGGNTEGSLDNI
-382 KNILSDDTLTIKE
+382 KNILSDDTLDIKE
-395 QIPLIKNEYA
+395 QIPLIKNEYN
-405 NSGAGVPQKYSWMGK
+405 NSGEGVPKEYSWIGK

-425 ITDFTTSATIVLT
+425 ITDLKTNATVVLT
-438 WADVVKRTKN
+438 WADVVKRTKS

-458 FETLFNLSYQQND
+458 FETLFNLAYKQND
-471 IVEREDN
+471 IVEKEDN
-478 SKYDFINDLIG
+478 SKYDFVKDLIG

-497 EYQVSKLKL
+497 EYQVSKLNL
-506 DTKEI
+506 ESKEI

-519 GWYPVLRVM
+519 GWYPIFRSM
-528 NLDEFVLE
+528 NLDEFVLQ

-543 KQAEDETIEN
+543 KQIEDEVIEN
-553 RINYKIDS
+553 KINYKVDS
-561 NEPETR
+561 NEPEKR
-567 NLVKRTN
+567 NLVQRTN
-574 YNINAIKL
+574 DNINAIKL
-582 LKKIEKENRLATA
+582 LNQIESENRLATA
-595 EEQTQLAKYTGWGGL
+595 EEQQELAKFTGWGGL
-610 SKVFSDENE
+610 SKVFSNNKE
-619 NWEEQ
+619 WEEQ
-624 QNELKDI
+624 QSELKAL

-637 ENAKG
+637 EDAKG
-642 STLNAFYTTPTI
+642 STLNAFYTNSMI

-662 LRLGFKGGNILEP
+662 LRLGFRGGNILEP
-675 SARNRKFYR
+675 SARNR
-684 KSTKRIS
+684 